1 MPQKTN
7 LNISPFYDDF
17 DKNKNFY
24 RVLFKPGYPV
34 QAREL
39 TTLQSILQNQVE
51 SFGSHIFKEGSMV
64 IPGNVNYDP
73 AYFSVRLNPDHLGI
87 DVVVYAS
94 KLVGKR
100 LRGQSSGITA
110 VVDKY
115 LEKSISEGIT
125 DLTLFVKYL
134 QSDSN
139 NQISQFTSGEIL
151 ITEESFTYGN
161 TTVNAGDTIATLVP
175 NNSTSVG
182 TSVGI
187 GAGVYFIRGTFVD
200 VSKDKIVLDAYK
212 SNSSYRVGLSITE
225 EIVTAKDDI
234 TLYDN
239 AKGFSNYAA
248 PGADRLKISA
258 KLTKKL
264 LTDFNDKTFIE
275 LIRIENGQ
283 IKKIQNKTQYS
294 YIRDYF
300 AERTFDESGDYS
312 VNQFGIEVKESLNDR
327 QSNDGVYLPE
337 QKTQQLATPSENLM
351 EVMISPGKAYVR
363 GYDIEST
370 ETTILDVKKP
380 RDKESVSSALVP
392 FEFGTLMRVNNVS
405 GTPFIGID
413 NNTNIVNLFN
423 QRKNSTSAG
432 TGTLIGKARVYSFNL
447 TDASYSNAS
456 SQWDLYLFDVQ
467 THTVLT
473 VNESLSSVTCPET
486 SYVRGV
492 SSGAFGYAAESPSG
506 TTLTLIQTS
515 GTFITGEQ
523 IVINESTEISRS
535 IVSVRTFGIEDV
547 KSVYQDSTALT
558 SQLKV
563 DFVADTVLQKSLPRN
578 FSLTDKLTITSAGA
592 ATCPGRN
599 FAETGIK
606 VDSII
611 RYQISSLSA
620 ETFNRVSAISSD
632 GLTLTLTAVT
642 SVSGVCDGSL
652 PAATQSVTFSL
663 GNPLVRDTGG
673 LYAKISSD
681 NIASVNLA
689 NSTLLVNSQIKEQ
702 STNASGSATI
712 NVSTTGITSAFFEAF
727 DVERYSVFYSNG
739 TIEDLTSDQ
748 VTLSANGSQIAF
760 SGLLASQSSNV
771 TFNTTVRKNGITQK
785 KKDYVRSEKVNIT
798 KISSGVST
806 TTSGLS
812 TSVYYGTRIQDK
824 EISLN
829 LPDVVK
835 VLAVYESYNSSSP
848 TLDSL
853 QFPSGL
859 SLNTSSILGE
869 KILGKTSGALAQIVT
884 RSSATV
890 VEIVYLNS
898 NRFSIGEIAEFQ
910 ESNIKSTIQV
920 INNGDY
926 QDITNQYTLDKGQKE
941 QYYDYSRLVRK
952 SDSYIPTYQ
961 LLAIFDH
968 YSVPSNDLGDVYTVD
983 SYNEERYK
991 KDIPYLPS
999 GIRSSDTLDFR
1010 PRVARFTSE
1019 TSSPFAFGSRTFGTT
1034 GTNPSLVLT
1043 PLESSLIGYEYYLPR
1058 IDKVVLDKLGNF
1070 SVIQGISAPHP
1081 KVPTN
1086 VEEAMDLATIKL
1098 PAYLYDVKDAKI
1110 TLVDNRRYTMRDIGK
1125 IENRVE
1131 TLETLTSLSLLEL
1144 DTKTFQVRDADGLDR
1159 FKSGFF
1165 VDDFRDNQ
1173 RFDPNVSTV
1182 AIDTNVSEL
1191 ITATDAFSLK
1201 PEISLDPSINTDTAD
1216 FSANL
1221 QLLDSNVQKTGN
1233 LITLK
1238 YAQKGWI
1245 EQPLASKVENV
1256 NPFNMIDFKGSIK
1269 LSPSSDSWVRTITI
1283 DGGSRRYFGGTTGT
1297 YSESSWTEIVKISS
1311 EPEVYIRSRNVK
1323 FESLSLKPLTRY
1335 YPFFDGSTGIDIIP
1349 KLIEITMTSGIFTIG
1364 ETVRGFVGSE
1374 NIFTAKV
1381 AQPNHKTGNLSS
1393 PTTTYSLNPYN
1404 KAVTLPSSYSASST
1418 VLNVDINSLSEEVLG
1433 KFSGLVTIGTV
1444 LVGET
1449 SGAQASVSNIRLIS
1463 DTFGDTQGC
1472 FFFRNPL
1479 TTPPPIVRF
1488 TTGTSTFKLTSS
1500 STNETPLPGS
1510 LLISSAEATYKT
1522 SGILEVFQETRV
1534 TVFYDP
1540 LAQSFTVDETGAFLT
1555 SVDVFFANKDPLE
1568 KITAQIR
1575 TVELGTPT
1583 RDLVDENS
1591 QVTLEPSQINT
1602 SKDASV
1608 ATRITFPAPI
1618 YLSPD
1623 TEYALVL
1630 LAPSSDQY
1638 EVWIAQ
1644 MGDKTINTST
1654 LPDAESVVVGKQYTG
1669 GSLFKSQNG
1678 TIWTANQFQD
1688 MKFKLYK
1695 ANFIT
1700 NKNNPAVAYFYN
1712 PSIVTNDSNIG
1723 NLTKDPIRTLPRKL
1737 KVGITTTT
1745 TMNSILTV
1753 GRKVS
1758 EGTQPGPSGLI
1769 ERVGGRIAVG
1779 GLSTARVGSGYE
1791 NGTYSGVPLYN
1802 ITGSGTGATGIVTVT
1817 SNTVQFVSIA
1827 NSGNGYVA
1835 GDILGITTSSVVKGS
1850 GAQISVSSLNGFD
1863 TLYLTNVKG
1872 EEFTSGQ
1879 DLVVYTSNTAV
1890 SYANTDILSSSQIG
1904 SLNDGRVIEVTQYS
1918 HGMQA
1923 VNNVITISDVEPNT
1937 IPTTLNASIGLSD
1950 ATISV
1955 ANTSIFGTFEGI
1967 STSRGYLKVNN
1978 EIIYYTSITAGA
1990 AGAGT
1995 LGIGTRGVD
2004 GSLKRT
2010 HTIGDKIFSYE
2021 LNGVS
2026 LTRINTQH
2034 NMPSDATL
2042 SSMKDL
2048 DKYYLQIDRSGRS
2061 SGDSQLSFTDEN
2073 YLGGSRVFASKNIQF
2088 NAINPSFTVFTPGE
2102 DTKIS
2107 ASIRTVSGTS
2117 ASGSEISFIDQ
2128 GYESVEINNLNELS
2142 STRIVASRINET
2154 TRLTTLPKNKSF
2166 TIGLSMTS
2174 GDPNLSP
2181 VINVDKT
2188 TVDFIRNR
2196 INRPVGD
2203 YAYDGRSN
2211 LVSGTDPH
2219 AAVYLTGRIDL
2230 KQPAS
2235 SLKVLVGA
2243 YRHSSADFRVL
2254 YQLFRAD
2261 SLEVEQSFELFPGYD
2276 NLKDTN
2282 GDGFG
2287 DTVIDSTRNSGRP
2300 DAVVPASQDDEFR
2313 EYQFSVD
2320 NLNQFTGFR
2329 IKIVMNGTNEAYA
2342 PRLKDLRVI
2351 ALAWY
2356 AKSWGA

>member
-7 LNISPFYDDF
+7 LNISPYYDDF
-17 DKNKNFY
+17 DKDKNFY

-64 IPGNVNYDP
+64 IPGNINYDP
-73 AYFSVRLNPDHLGI
+73 AYYSVRLNADHLGI
-87 DVVVYAS
+87 DLSVYVD

-100 LRGQSSGITA
+100 LTGQTSGIVA
-110 VVDKY
+110 IVDKY
-115 LEKSISEGIT
+115 LEKSVSEGIT

-134 QSDSN
+134 QSGDDN
-139 NQISQFTSGEIL
+139 EIAQFSDGEIL

-161 TTVNAGDTIATLVP
+161 TTVNAGDTVATLV
-175 NNSTSVG
+175 SEDATAVG

-200 VSKDKIVLDAYK
+200 IAQDKLVLDAYTN
-212 SNSSYRVGLSITE
+212 NSSYRVGLNILE
-225 EIVTAKDDI
+225 EIVTAKDDN

-258 KLTKKL
+258 TLTKKL
-264 LTDFNDKTFIE
+264 LNDFNDKTFIE
-275 LIRIENGQ
+275 LIRIENGE
-283 IKKIQNKTQYS
+283 IKKLQNKTQYN

-300 AERTFDESGDYS
+300 AQRTYDESGDYS

-327 QSNDGVYLPE
+327 QSNDGIYFPG
-337 QKTQQLATPSENLM
+337 QTTQQQATPSEDLM
-351 EVMISPGKAYVR
+351 EVVVSPGKAYVR
-363 GYDIEST
+363 GYDIDST
-370 ETTILDVKKP
+370 QTTILDVEKP
-380 RDKESVSSALVP
+380 RDKESVSSALIP

-413 NNTNIVNLFN
+413 NNTNIVDLYS
-423 QRKNSTSAG
+423 QRKNSTTAG
-432 TGTLIGKARVYSFNL
+432 TGTLIGKGRVYSFNL
-447 TDASYSNAS
+447 TDASYSDPS
-456 SQWDLYLFDVQ
+456 TEWDLYLFDVQ
-467 THTVLT
+467 TYTVLT

-486 SYVRGV
+486 SFVRGV
-492 SSGAFGYAAESPSG
+492 SSGATGYAAENPSG
-506 TTLTLIQTS
+506 TTLTLTQTS
-515 GTFITGEQ
+515 GTFIAGEQ
-523 IVINESTEISRS
+523 LVINETTEVSRS
-535 IVSVRTFGIEDV
+535 VVSVTTYGIEDV
-547 KSVYQDSTALT
+547 KSVYQDSTTLT
-558 SQLKV
+558 SELKV
-563 DFVADTVLQKSLPRN
+563 DFVADTVLQKSLPKN
-578 FSLTDKLTITSAGA
+578 FSLTDRLTITSGGT

-599 FAETGIK
+599 FAGTGIK
-606 VDSII
+606 ENSII
-611 RYQISSLSA
+611 RYQISGLST
-620 ETFNRVSAISSD
+620 ETYNRVSSVSSD
-632 GLTLTLTAVT
+632 GLTLTLVALNDVY
-642 SVSGVCDGSL
+642 GVCDGDL
-652 PAATQSVTFSL
+652 PGSTQSVTFSV
-663 GNPLVRDTGG
+663 GNPLVRDNGG

-681 NIASVNLA
+681 NVASVDLA
-689 NSTLLVNSQIKEQ
+689 DSTLLVNSQITEQ
-702 STNASGSATI
+702 STNSVGSVTI
-712 NVSTTGITSAFFEAF
+712 NVNATGITSAFFEAF
-727 DVERYSVFYSNG
+727 DEERYSVFYSDG
-739 TIEDLTSDQ
+739 SIENLTSDQ
-748 VTLSANGSQIAF
+748 FTSSSNGSQITL
-760 SGLLASQSSNV
+760 SGLTPSQSSNI
-771 TFNTTVRKNGITQK
+771 TINTTVRKNGVKEKQ
-785 KKDYVRSEKVNIT
+785 KDYVRSEKVTINKT
-798 KISSGVST
+798 VSGVST
-806 TTSGLS
+806 SLSGLT
-812 TSVYYGTRIQDK
+812 TSVYYGTRVQDK
-824 EISLN
+824 EICLN

-835 VLAVYESYNSSSP
+835 VLAVYESYNSSAP

-853 QFPSGL
+853 EFPSGL
-859 SLNTSSILGE
+859 SLNTASILGE
-869 KILGKTSGALAQIVT
+869 KIIGQDSGALAQIVT

-898 NRFSIGEIAEFQ
+898 NKFTVGEIAEFQ
-910 ESNIKSTIQV
+910 ESNIKSTIQTV
-920 INNGDY
+920 NIGNY
-926 QDITNQYTLDKGQKE
+926 QNVTNQYTLDKGQRE

-961 LLAIFDH
+961 LLAIFD
-968 YSVPSNDLGDVYTVD
+968 YYDVPSNDLGDVYTVN
-983 SYNEERYK
+983 SYDAERFK
-991 KDIPYLPS
+991 SDIPYLPS
-999 GIRSSDTLDFR
+999 GVRSSDTLDFR
-1010 PRVARFTSE
+1010 PRVARFTSI

-1034 GTNPSLVLT
+1034 GTNPPLVVT
-1043 PLESSLIGYEYYLPR
+1043 PLESSLIGYEYYLSR

-1070 SVIQGISAPHP
+1070 SVIKGISALNP

-1086 VEEAMDLATIKL
+1086 VEEAMDLATIEL
-1098 PAYLYDVKDAKI
+1098 PAYLYNTKDAKI

-1125 IENRVE
+1125 IEDRVE

-1144 DTKTFQVRDADGLDR
+1144 DTKTLQVRDADGLDR

-1173 RFDPNVSTV
+1173 RLDSSVSTV
-1182 AIDTNVSEL
+1182 AIDLEDNEL
-1191 ITATDAFSLK
+1191 ITSTDAFSLK
-1201 PEISLDPSINTDTAD
+1201 PEIALDPSINTDTAD

-1238 YAQKGWI
+1238 YTQKGWI
-1245 EQPLASKVENV
+1245 EQPLASRVENV

-1269 LSPSSDSWVRTITI
+1269 LFPSSDSWVRTITI
-1283 DGGSRRYFGGTTGT
+1283 DGGSRRYFGGTTGR

-1323 FESLSLKPLTRY
+1323 FESFSLKPLTRY
-1335 YPFFDGSTGIDIIP
+1335 YPFFDGSSGIDIIP
-1349 KLIEITMTSGIFTIG
+1349 KLIEVTMTSGTFEVG

-1404 KAVTLPSSYSASST
+1404 KSVTLPASYSASSS
-1418 VLNVDINSLSEEVLG
+1418 VLNIDVNSLSEEVLG
-1433 KFSGLVTIGTV
+1433 KYSGYITVGTV

-1463 DTFGDTQGC
+1463 DTFGDTFGC

-1500 STNETPLPGS
+1500 STDATPLPGS
-1510 LLISSAEATYKT
+1510 LLISSAETTYRT
-1522 SGILEVFQETRV
+1522 SGILEVYEETRI

-1555 SVDVFFANKDPLE
+1555 SVDVFFANKDENE
-1568 KITAQIR
+1568 KLTAQIR

-1583 RDLVDENS
+1583 RELVDENA
-1591 QVTLEPSQINT
+1591 QVVLEPSQINV
-1602 SKDASV
+1602 SSDASV
-1608 ATRITFPAPI
+1608 PTRITFPAPI

-1630 LAPSSDQY
+1630 LAPSSNQY
-1638 EVWIAQ
+1638 EVWIAR
-1644 MGDKTINTST
+1644 MGEKTINTST

-1678 TIWTANQFQD
+1678 SIWTANQFED

-1712 PSIVTNDSNIG
+1712 PSLVSNDSNIG
-1723 NLTKDPIRTLPRKL
+1723 TLTENPIRTLPRKL

-1745 TMNSILTV
+1745 TMNSVLVV

-1758 EGTQPGPSGLI
+1758 DTTTGAPTGYI
-1769 ERVGGRIAVG
+1769 ERVGGAVT
-1779 GLSTARVGSGYE
+1779 SFTTSRVGAGYS
-1791 NGTYSGVPLYN
+1791 NGTFTNVPFYS
-1802 ITGSGTGATGIVTVT
+1802 ITGSGSGATGIVTFASGQVT
-1817 SNTVQFVSIA
+1817 GNPAILS
-1827 NSGNGYVA
+1827 SGNGYVV
-1835 GDILGITTSSVVKGS
+1835 GDIVGITTSNVVKGT
-1850 GAQISVSSLNGFD
+1850 GAQISVTTLRGFD
-1863 TLYLTNVKG
+1863 TLYLTNVQG

-1879 DLVVYTSNTAV
+1879 DLVVYNGNTAV
-1890 SYANTDILSSSQIG
+1890 SYGNTDILSSSQIG
-1904 SLNDGRVIEVTQYS
+1904 SLYDGRVIEVTQYS
-1918 HGMQA
+1918 HGMHA
-1923 VNNVITISDVEPNT
+1923 DNNVITISNVEPNT
-1937 IPTTLNASIGLSD
+1937 IPTTLNAAIGLSD
-1950 ATISV
+1950 TTISV

-1967 STSRGYLKVNN
+1967 TTSRGYLKVNN
-1978 EIIYYTSITAGA
+1978 EIIYYNSITAGGS
-1990 AGAGT
+1990 GAGT

-2010 HTIGDKIFSYE
+2010 HNIGDKIYKYE

-2026 LTRINTQH
+2026 LTKINTQH

-2061 SGDSQLSFTDEN
+2061 TGDSQLSFTDEN
-2073 YLGGSRVFASKNIQF
+2073 YLGGSNVFASKNIQY

-2102 DTKIS
+2102 DTTIS
-2107 ASIRTVSGTS
+2107 ASVRTVSGTS
-2117 ASGSEISFIDQ
+2117 ADGAEVSFIDQ

-2142 STRIVASRINET
+2142 STRLVASRINET
-2154 TRLTTLPKNKSF
+2154 TRLTTLPKNKSL

-2181 VINVDKT
+2181 TINVDKT

-2196 INRPVGD
+2196 INRPIGD
-2203 YAYDGRSN
+2203 YAFDGRSN
-2211 LVSGTDPH
+2211 LASGTDPH
-2219 AAVYLTGRIDL
+2219 AAVYLTNRVDL
-2230 KQPAS
+2230 KQPAT
-2235 SLKVLVGA
+2235 SLKVLVGG

-2261 SLEVEQSFELFPGYD
+2261 SSEVEQAFELFPGYD

-2287 DTVIDSTRNSGRP
+2287 DTIIDSTRNSGRP
-2300 DAVVPASQDDEFR
+2300 DAFVPASQDDEFR
-2313 EYQFSVD
+2313 EYQFSID

-2351 ALAWY
+2351 ALA
-2356 AKSWGA
+2356 

>member
-7 LNISPFYDDF
+7 LNINPYYDDF
-17 DKNKNFY
+17 DKDKNFY

-64 IPGNVNYDP
+64 IPGNLNYDP
-73 AYFSVRLNPDHLGI
+73 AYYSVRLNADYLGI
-87 DVVVYAS
+87 DLSVYVD

-100 LRGQSSGITA
+100 LTGQTSGIVA

-134 QSDSN
+134 QSGDN
-139 NQISQFTSGEIL
+139 NEISQFTDGEIL

-161 TTVNAGDTIATLVP
+161 TTVNAGDTVATLV
-175 NNSTSVG
+175 SEDATAVG

-200 VSKDKIVLDAYK
+200 VSQDKIVLDAYT
-212 SNSSYRVGLSITE
+212 NDSSYRVGLNILE
-225 EIVTAKDDI
+225 EIVTAKDDN

-258 KLTKKL
+258 SLSKKS
-264 LTDFNDKTFIE
+264 LTDYNDKTFIE
-275 LIRIENGQ
+275 LIRIENGE
-283 IKKIQNKTQYS
+283 IKKLQNKTQYN

-300 AERTFDESGDYS
+300 AERTYDESGDYS

-327 QSNDGVYLPE
+327 QSNGGIYFPG
-337 QKTQQLATPSENLM
+337 QSTQQQATPSEDLM
-351 EVMISPGKAYVR
+351 GVAISPGKAYVR

-370 ETTILDVKKP
+370 QTTIIDVEKP
-380 RDKESVSSALVP
+380 RDKESISPALVP

-413 NNTNIVNLFN
+413 NNTNIVNLYN
-423 QRKNSTSAG
+423 RRKSSISAG
-432 TGTLIGKARVYSFNL
+432 TGSIIGKARIYSFNL
-447 TDASYSNAS
+447 TDASYTNPSTE
-456 SQWDLYLFDVQ
+456 WDLYLFDVQ
-467 THTVLT
+467 TYTVLT
-473 VNESLSSVTCPET
+473 VNESLSSVTCPAT
-486 SYVRGV
+486 SFVRGV
-492 SSGAFGYAAESPSG
+492 SSGATGYAAENPAG

-515 GTFITGEQ
+515 GTFISGEQ
-523 IVINESTEISRS
+523 LLINETTEVSRS
-535 IVSVRTFGIEDV
+535 VVTATAYGIGDV

-558 SQLKV
+558 SELKV
-563 DFVADTVLQKSLPRN
+563 DFVADTVLQKSLPNN
-578 FSLTDKLTITSAGA
+578 FSLTDRLTITSGGT

-599 FAETGIK
+599 FAATGIK
-606 VDSII
+606 ENSII
-611 RYQISSLSA
+611 RYQISGLST
-620 ETFNRVSAISSD
+620 ETYNRVSAVSAD
-632 GLTLTLTAVT
+632 GLTLTL
-642 SVSGVCDGSL
+642 VSLSDVYGVCDGDL
-652 PAATQSVTFSL
+652 PGSTQSVTFSV
-663 GNPLVRDTGG
+663 GNPLVRDAGG

-681 NIASVNLA
+681 NVASVDLA
-689 NSTLLVNSQIKEQ
+689 DSTLLVNSQITEQ
-702 STNASGSATI
+702 TTNGSGAMTLNVSAT
-712 NVSTTGITSAFFEAF
+712 GISSAFFESF
-727 DVERYSVFYSNG
+727 DAERYSVFYSDG
-739 TIEDLTSDQ
+739 SIENLTSDQ
-748 VTLSANGSQIAF
+748 FTLSSSGSQITL
-760 SGLLASQSSNV
+760 SGLTASQTSNV
-771 TFNTTVRKNGITQK
+771 TVNTTVRKNGIKEKQ
-785 KKDYVRSEKVNIT
+785 KDYTRSEKLIVNKTI
-798 KISSGVST
+798 SGVST
-806 TTSGLS
+806 SLSGLS

-869 KILGKTSGALAQIVT
+869 KIIGRDSGALAQIVT
-884 RSSATV
+884 RSSSTV

-898 NRFSIGEIAEFQ
+898 NTFIVGEIAEFQ
-910 ESNIKSTIQV
+910 ESNIKSTIQT
-920 INNGDY
+920 ITTGNY
-926 QDITNQYTLDKGQKE
+926 QNVTNQYTLDKGQKE
-941 QYYDYSRLVRK
+941 QYYDYSRIVRK
-952 SDSYIPTYQ
+952 SDSYVPTYQ
-961 LLAIFDH
+961 LLVIFD
-968 YSVPSNDLGDVYTVD
+968 YYDVPSNDLGDVYTVN
-983 SYNEERYK
+983 SYDQERFK
-991 KDIPYLPS
+991 EDVPYLVN

-1010 PRVARFTSE
+1010 PRVSRFTSE
-1019 TSSPFAFGSRTFGTT
+1019 TSSPFAFSSRTFGTA
-1034 GTNPSLVLT
+1034 GTNPPLVVT

-1070 SVIQGISAPHP
+1070 SVIKGISALNP

-1086 VEEAMDLATIKL
+1086 VEEAMDLATIEL
-1098 PAYLYDVKDAKI
+1098 PAYLYSTKDVKI
-1110 TLVDNRRYTMRDIGK
+1110 TFIDNRRYTMRDIGK
-1125 IENRVE
+1125 IEDRVE
-1131 TLETLTSLSLLEL
+1131 NLETLTSLSLLEL
-1144 DTKTFQVRDADGLDR
+1144 DTKTLQVRDADGLDR

-1165 VDDFRDNQ
+1165 VDDFKDTLRS
-1173 RFDPNVSTV
+1173 DPTVSTT
-1182 AIDTNVSEL
+1182 AIDTENNDL

-1201 PEISLDPSINTDTAD
+1201 PEIALDPSIDTDTAD

-1238 YAQKGWI
+1238 YNEKGWI
-1245 EQPLASKVENV
+1245 EQPLASRVENV
-1256 NPFNMIDFKGSIK
+1256 NPFNMIDFKGNIK
-1269 LSPSSDSWVRTITI
+1269 LTPSSDSWIRTITV
-1283 DGGSRRYFGGTTGT
+1283 DGGSRTYFGGTTGT
-1297 YSESSWTEIVKISS
+1297 FSTRSWTEIVKISS
-1311 EPEVYIRSRNVK
+1311 QPEVYIRSRNVK
-1323 FESLSLKPLTRY
+1323 FDSVSLKPLTRY
-1335 YPFFDGSTGIDIIP
+1335 YPFFDGSTGIDIVP
-1349 KLIEITMTSGIFTIG
+1349 KLIEVAMTSGTFNVG
-1364 ETVRGFVGSE
+1364 ETVKGYIGSK

-1381 AQPNHKTGNLSS
+1381 AQPNHKSGNLNS

-1404 KAVTLPSSYSASST
+1404 KSVTLPASYSASST
-1418 VLNVDINSLSEEVLG
+1418 VLNIDVNSLSEEVLG
-1433 KFSGLVTIGTV
+1433 KYSGYITVGTV
-1444 LVGET
+1444 LIGET

-1463 DTFGDTQGC
+1463 DTFGDTLGC
-1472 FFFRNPL
+1472 LFFRNPL
-1479 TTPPPIVRF
+1479 TNPPPIVRF

-1510 LLISSAEATYKT
+1510 LLISSAETTYKT
-1522 SGILEVFQETRV
+1522 SGILEVFEESRI

-1555 SVDVFFANKDPLE
+1555 SVDVFFANKDESE
-1568 KITAQIR
+1568 KLTAQIR

-1591 QVTLEPSQINT
+1591 QVVLEPSQIKT

-1608 ATRITFPAPI
+1608 PTRITFPAPI

-1638 EVWIAQ
+1638 EVWIAR
-1644 MGDKTINTST
+1644 MGEKTINTST

-1678 TIWTANQFQD
+1678 TIWTANQFED

-1695 ANFIT
+1695 AKFIT
-1700 NKNNPAVAYFYN
+1700 NLSNPSVAYFYN
-1712 PSIVTNDSNIG
+1712 PNLVNNDSNIG
-1723 NLTKDPIRTLPRKL
+1723 TLTENPIRTLPRKL
-1737 KVGITTTT
+1737 KVGITTSTG
-1745 TMNSILTV
+1745 MNSILVV

-1758 EGTQPGPSGLI
+1758 DTTTGSPTGYI
-1769 ERVGGRIAVG
+1769 EQVGGK
-1779 GLSTARVGSGYE
+1779 LSTVTTGNIGEGYSD
-1791 NGTYSGVPLYN
+1791 GTYTNVPLYK
-1802 ITGSGTGATGIVTVT
+1802 ITGSGTGAKATV
-1817 SNTVQFVSIA
+1817 VVSGGVISGNPTITTA
-1827 NSGNGYVA
+1827 GNGYVI
-1835 GDILGITTSSVVKGS
+1835 GDVLGVTTSNVIKGTN
-1850 GAQISVSSLNGFD
+1850 AQISVTTLDGFD
-1863 TLYLTNVKG
+1863 TLYLTNVQG

-1879 DLVVYTSNTAV
+1879 DLVVYNGSTAV

-1904 SLNDGRVIEVTQYS
+1904 SLYDGRVIEVTHYS
-1918 HGMQA
+1918 HGMHSD
-1923 VNNVITISDVEPNT
+1923 NNIVTISDIEPNT
-1937 IPTTLNASIGLSD
+1937 IPTTLDAAIGLSD
-1950 ATISV
+1950 TIISV

-1978 EIIYYTSITAGA
+1978 EIIYYNSITAGGS
-1990 AGAGT
+1990 GAGT

-2004 GSLKRT
+2004 GSFKRT
-2010 HTIGDKIFSYE
+2010 HNIGDKIYKYE

-2026 LTRINTQH
+2026 LTKINTQH

-2042 SSMKDL
+2042 SSLKDL

-2061 SGDSQLSFTDEN
+2061 TGDSQLSFTDEN
-2073 YLGGSRVFASKNIQF
+2073 YLGGTDVFASQNIQF

-2102 DTKIS
+2102 NTNIS
-2107 ASIRTVSGTS
+2107 ASMRTVSGTS
-2117 ASGSEISFIDQ
+2117 ADGTEVSFIDQ
-2128 GYESVEINNLNELS
+2128 GYESVEINNLNELTS
-2142 STRIVASRINET
+2142 SRIVASRVNET
-2154 TRLTTLPKNKSF
+2154 TRLSTLPKNKSF

-2181 VINVDKT
+2181 VINVDKSSLN
-2188 TVDFIRNR
+2188 FIRNR
-2196 INRPVGD
+2196 INQPIGD
-2203 YAYDGRSN
+2203 YSFDGRTN

-2219 AAVYLTGRIDL
+2219 AAVYLTNRVDL
-2230 KQPAS
+2230 KQPAT

-2254 YQLFRAD
+2254 YQLFKVD
-2261 SLEVEQSFELFPGYD
+2261 SSQIEQSFELFPGYD

-2287 DTVIDSTRNSGRP
+2287 DTIINSTRNSGRS
-2300 DAVVPASQDDEFR
+2300 DAFVTASQDNEFR

-2320 NLNQFTGFR
+2320 DLSQFTGFR
-2329 IKIVMNGTNEAYA
+2329 IKIVMSGTNEAYA

-2351 ALAWY
+2351 ALA
-2356 AKSWGA
+2356 

>member
-7 LNISPFYDDF
+7 LNINPYYDDF
-17 DKNKNFY
+17 DKDKNFY

-64 IPGNVNYDP
+64 IPGNLNYDP
-73 AYFSVRLNPDHLGI
+73 AYYSVRLNADYLGI
-87 DVVVYAS
+87 DLSVYVD

-100 LRGQSSGITA
+100 LTGQTSGIVA

-134 QSDSN
+134 QSGDN
-139 NQISQFTSGEIL
+139 NEISQFTDGEIL

-161 TTVNAGDTIATLVP
+161 TTVNAGDTVATLV
-175 NNSTSVG
+175 SEDATAVG

-200 VSKDKIVLDAYK
+200 VSQDKIVLDAYT
-212 SNSSYRVGLSITE
+212 NDSSYRVGLNILE
-225 EIVTAKDDI
+225 EIVTAKDDN

-258 KLTKKL
+258 SLSKKS

-275 LIRIENGQ
+275 LIRIENGE
-283 IKKIQNKTQYS
+283 IKKLQNKTQYN

-300 AERTFDESGDYS
+300 AERTYDESGDYS

-327 QSNDGVYLPE
+327 QSNDGIYFPG
-337 QKTQQLATPSENLM
+337 QSTQQQATPSEDLM
-351 EVMISPGKAYVR
+351 GVAISPGKAYVR

-370 ETTILDVKKP
+370 QTTIIDVEKP
-380 RDKESVSSALVP
+380 RDKESVSPALVP

-413 NNTNIVNLFN
+413 NNTNIVNLYN
-423 QRKNSTSAG
+423 RRKSSISAG
-432 TGTLIGKARVYSFNL
+432 TGSIIGKARIYSFNL
-447 TDASYSNAS
+447 TDASYTNPSTE
-456 SQWDLYLFDVQ
+456 WDLYLFDVQ
-467 THTVLT
+467 TYTVLT
-473 VNESLSSVTCPET
+473 VNESLSSVTCPAT
-486 SYVRGV
+486 SFVRGV
-492 SSGAFGYAAESPSG
+492 SSGATGYAAENPAG

-515 GTFITGEQ
+515 GTFISGEQ
-523 IVINESTEISRS
+523 LLINETTEVSRS
-535 IVSVRTFGIEDV
+535 VVTATAYGIGDV

-558 SQLKV
+558 SELKV
-563 DFVADTVLQKSLPRN
+563 DFVADTVLQKSLPNN
-578 FSLTDKLTITSAGA
+578 FSLTDRLTITSGGT

-599 FAETGIK
+599 FAATGIK
-606 VDSII
+606 ENSII
-611 RYQISSLSA
+611 RYQISGLST
-620 ETFNRVSAISSD
+620 ETYNRVSAVSND
-632 GLTLTLTAVT
+632 GLTLTLVGIS
-642 SVSGVCDGSL
+642 SVYGVCNGGL
-652 PAATQSVTFSL
+652 PTSTQSVTFSV
-663 GNPLVRDTGG
+663 GNPLVRDAGG

-681 NIASVNLA
+681 NVASVDLA
-689 NSTLLVNSQIKEQ
+689 DSTLLVNSQITEQ
-702 STNASGSATI
+702 TTNGSGAMTLNVSAT
-712 NVSTTGITSAFFEAF
+712 GISSAFFESF
-727 DVERYSVFYSNG
+727 DAERYSVFYSDG
-739 TIEDLTSDQ
+739 SIENLTSDQ
-748 VTLSANGSQIAF
+748 FTLSSSGSQITL
-760 SGLLASQSSNV
+760 SGLTASQTSNV
-771 TFNTTVRKNGITQK
+771 TVNTTVRKNGIKEKQ
-785 KKDYVRSEKVNIT
+785 KDYTRSEKLIVNKTI
-798 KISSGVST
+798 SGVST
-806 TTSGLS
+806 SLSGLS

-869 KILGKTSGALAQIVT
+869 KIIGRDSGALAQIVT
-884 RSSATV
+884 RSSSTV

-898 NRFSIGEIAEFQ
+898 NTFIVGEIAEFQ
-910 ESNIKSTIQV
+910 ESNIKSTIQT
-920 INNGDY
+920 ITSGNY
-926 QDITNQYTLDKGQKE
+926 QNVTNQYTLDKGQKE
-941 QYYDYSRLVRK
+941 QYYDYSRIVRK
-952 SDSYIPTYQ
+952 SDSYVPTYQ
-961 LLAIFDH
+961 LLVIFD
-968 YSVPSNDLGDVYTVD
+968 YYDVPSNDLGDVYTVN
-983 SYNEERYK
+983 SYDQERFK
-991 KDIPYLPS
+991 EDVPYLVN

-1019 TSSPFAFGSRTFGTT
+1019 TSSPFAFSSRTFGTA
-1034 GTNPSLVLT
+1034 GTNPPLVVT

-1070 SVIQGISAPHP
+1070 SVIKGISALNP

-1098 PAYLYDVKDAKI
+1098 PAYLYSTKDVKI
-1110 TLVDNRRYTMRDIGK
+1110 TFIDNRRYTMRDIGK
-1125 IENRVE
+1125 IEDRVE
-1131 TLETLTSLSLLEL
+1131 NLETLTSLSLLEL
-1144 DTKTFQVRDADGLDR
+1144 DTKTLQVRDADGLDR

-1165 VDDFRDNQ
+1165 VDDFKDTLRS
-1173 RFDPNVSTV
+1173 DPTVSTT
-1182 AIDTNVSEL
+1182 AIDTENNDL

-1201 PEISLDPSINTDTAD
+1201 PEIALDPSIDTDTAD

-1238 YAQKGWI
+1238 YNEKGWI
-1245 EQPLASKVENV
+1245 EQPLASRVENV
-1256 NPFNMIDFKGSIK
+1256 NPFNMIDFKGNIK
-1269 LSPSSDSWVRTITI
+1269 LTPSSDSWIRTITV
-1283 DGGSRRYFGGTTGT
+1283 DGGSRTYFGGTTGT
-1297 YSESSWTEIVKISS
+1297 FSTRSWTEIVKISS
-1311 EPEVYIRSRNVK
+1311 QPEVYIRSRNVK
-1323 FESLSLKPLTRY
+1323 FDSVSLKPLTRY
-1335 YPFFDGSTGIDIIP
+1335 YPFFDGSTGIDIVP
-1349 KLIEITMTSGIFTIG
+1349 KLIEVTMTSGTFNVG
-1364 ETVRGFVGSE
+1364 ETVKGYIGSK

-1381 AQPNHKTGNLSS
+1381 AQPNHKSGNLNS

-1404 KAVTLPSSYSASST
+1404 KSVTLPASYSASST
-1418 VLNVDINSLSEEVLG
+1418 VLNIDVNSLSEEVLG
-1433 KFSGLVTIGTV
+1433 KYSGYITVGTV
-1444 LVGET
+1444 LIGET

-1463 DTFGDTQGC
+1463 DTFGDTLGC
-1472 FFFRNPL
+1472 LFFRNPL
-1479 TTPPPIVRF
+1479 TNPPPIVRF

-1510 LLISSAEATYKT
+1510 LLISSAETTYKT
-1522 SGILEVFQETRV
+1522 SGILEVFEESRI

-1555 SVDVFFANKDPLE
+1555 SVDVFFANKDESE
-1568 KITAQIR
+1568 KLTAQIR

-1591 QVTLEPSQINT
+1591 QVVLEPSQIKT

-1608 ATRITFPAPI
+1608 PTRITFPAPI

-1638 EVWIAQ
+1638 EVWIAR
-1644 MGDKTINTST
+1644 MGEKTINTST

-1678 TIWTANQFQD
+1678 TIWTANQFED

-1695 ANFIT
+1695 AKFIT
-1700 NKNNPAVAYFYN
+1700 NLSNPSVAYFYN
-1712 PSIVTNDSNIG
+1712 PNLVNNDSNIG
-1723 NLTKDPIRTLPRKL
+1723 TLTENPIRTLPRKL
-1737 KVGITTTT
+1737 KVGITTSTG
-1745 TMNSILTV
+1745 MNSILVV

-1758 EGTQPGPSGLI
+1758 DTTTGSPTGYI
-1769 ERVGGRIAVG
+1769 EQVGGK
-1779 GLSTARVGSGYE
+1779 LSTVTTGNIGEGYSD
-1791 NGTYSGVPLYN
+1791 GTYTNVPLYK
-1802 ITGSGTGATGIVTVT
+1802 ITGSGTGAKATV
-1817 SNTVQFVSIA
+1817 VVSGGVISGNPTITTA
-1827 NSGNGYVA
+1827 GNGYVI
-1835 GDILGITTSSVVKGS
+1835 GDVLGVTTSNVIKGTN
-1850 GAQISVSSLNGFD
+1850 AQISVTTLDGFD
-1863 TLYLTNVKG
+1863 TLYLTNVQG

-1879 DLVVYTSNTAV
+1879 DLVVYNGSTAV

-1904 SLNDGRVIEVTQYS
+1904 SLYDGRVIEVTHYS
-1918 HGMQA
+1918 HGMHSD
-1923 VNNVITISDVEPNT
+1923 NNIVTISDIEPNT
-1937 IPTTLNASIGLSD
+1937 IPTTLDAAIGLSD
-1950 ATISV
+1950 TIISV

-1978 EIIYYTSITAGA
+1978 EIIYYNSITAGGS
-1990 AGAGT
+1990 GAGT

-2004 GSLKRT
+2004 GSFKRT
-2010 HTIGDKIFSYE
+2010 HNIGDKIYKYE

-2026 LTRINTQH
+2026 LTKINTQH

-2042 SSMKDL
+2042 SSLKDL

-2061 SGDSQLSFTDEN
+2061 TGDSQLSFTDEN
-2073 YLGGSRVFASKNIQF
+2073 YLGGTDVFASQNIQF

-2102 DTKIS
+2102 NTNIS
-2107 ASIRTVSGTS
+2107 ASMRTVSGTS
-2117 ASGSEISFIDQ
+2117 ADGTEVSFIDQ
-2128 GYESVEINNLNELS
+2128 GYESVEINNLNELTS
-2142 STRIVASRINET
+2142 SRIVASRVNET
-2154 TRLTTLPKNKSF
+2154 TRLSTLPKNKSF

-2181 VINVDKT
+2181 VINVDKSSLN
-2188 TVDFIRNR
+2188 FIRNR
-2196 INRPVGD
+2196 INQPIGD
-2203 YAYDGRSN
+2203 YSFDGRTN

-2219 AAVYLTGRIDL
+2219 AAVYLTNRVDL
-2230 KQPAS
+2230 KQPAT

-2254 YQLFRAD
+2254 YQLFKVD
-2261 SLEVEQSFELFPGYD
+2261 SSQIEQSFELFPGYD

-2287 DTVIDSTRNSGRP
+2287 DTIINSTRNSGRS
-2300 DAVVPASQDDEFR
+2300 DAFVTASQDNEFR

-2320 NLNQFTGFR
+2320 DLSQFTGFR
-2329 IKIVMNGTNEAYA
+2329 IKIVMSGTNEAYA

-2351 ALAWY
+2351 ALA
-2356 AKSWGA
+2356 

>member
-7 LNISPFYDDF
+7 LNINPYYDDF
-17 DKNKNFY
+17 DKDKNFY

-64 IPGNVNYDP
+64 IPGNLNYDP
-73 AYFSVRLNPDHLGI
+73 AYYSVRLNADYLGI
-87 DVVVYAS
+87 DLSVYVD

-100 LRGQSSGITA
+100 LTGQTSGIVA

-134 QSDSN
+134 QSGDN
-139 NQISQFTSGEIL
+139 NEISQFTDGEIL

-161 TTVNAGDTIATLVP
+161 TTVNAGDTVATLV
-175 NNSTSVG
+175 SEDATAVG

-200 VSKDKIVLDAYK
+200 VSQDKIVLDAYT
-212 SNSSYRVGLSITE
+212 NDSSYRVGLNILE
-225 EIVTAKDDI
+225 EIVTAKDDN

-258 KLTKKL
+258 SLSKKS

-275 LIRIENGQ
+275 LIRIENGE
-283 IKKIQNKTQYS
+283 IKKLQNKTQYN

-300 AERTFDESGDYS
+300 AERTYDESGDYS

-327 QSNDGVYLPE
+327 QSNDGIYFPE
-337 QKTQQLATPSENLM
+337 QSTQQQATPSEDLM
-351 EVMISPGKAYVR
+351 GVAISPGKAYVR

-370 ETTILDVKKP
+370 QTTIIDVEKP
-380 RDKESVSSALVP
+380 RDKESVSPALVP

-413 NNTNIVNLFN
+413 NNTNIVNLYN
-423 QRKNSTSAG
+423 RRKSSISAG
-432 TGTLIGKARVYSFNL
+432 TGSIIGKARIYSFNL
-447 TDASYSNAS
+447 TDASYTNPSTE
-456 SQWDLYLFDVQ
+456 WDLYLFDVQ
-467 THTVLT
+467 TYTVLT
-473 VNESLSSVTCPET
+473 VNESLSSVTCPAT
-486 SYVRGV
+486 SFVRGV
-492 SSGAFGYAAESPSG
+492 SSGATGYAAENPAG

-515 GTFITGEQ
+515 GTFISGEQ
-523 IVINESTEISRS
+523 LLINETTEVSRS
-535 IVSVRTFGIEDV
+535 VVTATAYGIGDV

-558 SQLKV
+558 SELKV
-563 DFVADTVLQKSLPRN
+563 DFVADTVLQKSLPNN
-578 FSLTDKLTITSAGA
+578 FSLTDRLTITSGGT

-599 FAETGIK
+599 FAATGIK
-606 VDSII
+606 ENSII
-611 RYQISSLSA
+611 RYQISGLST
-620 ETFNRVSAISSD
+620 ETYNRVSAVSND
-632 GLTLTLTAVT
+632 GLTLTLVGIS
-642 SVSGVCDGSL
+642 SVYGVCNGGL
-652 PAATQSVTFSL
+652 PTSTQSVTFSV
-663 GNPLVRDTGG
+663 GNPLVRDAGG

-681 NIASVNLA
+681 NVASVDLA
-689 NSTLLVNSQIKEQ
+689 DSTLLVNSQITEQ
-702 STNASGSATI
+702 TTNGSGAMTLNVSAT
-712 NVSTTGITSAFFEAF
+712 GISSAFFESF
-727 DVERYSVFYSNG
+727 DAERYSVFYSDG
-739 TIEDLTSDQ
+739 SIENLTSDQ
-748 VTLSANGSQIAF
+748 FTLSSSGSQITL
-760 SGLLASQSSNV
+760 SGLTASQTSNV
-771 TFNTTVRKNGITQK
+771 TVNTTVRKNGIKEKQ
-785 KKDYVRSEKVNIT
+785 KDYTRSEKLIVNKTI
-798 KISSGVST
+798 SGVST
-806 TTSGLS
+806 SLSGLS

-869 KILGKTSGALAQIVT
+869 KIIGRDSGALAQIVT
-884 RSSATV
+884 RSSSTV

-898 NRFSIGEIAEFQ
+898 NTFIVGEIAEFQ
-910 ESNIKSTIQV
+910 ESNIKSTIQT
-920 INNGDY
+920 ITTGNY
-926 QDITNQYTLDKGQKE
+926 QNVTNQYTLDKGQKE
-941 QYYDYSRLVRK
+941 QYYDYSRIVRK
-952 SDSYIPTYQ
+952 SDSYVPTYQ
-961 LLAIFDH
+961 LLVIFD
-968 YSVPSNDLGDVYTVD
+968 YYDVPSNDLGDVYTVN
-983 SYNEERYK
+983 SYDQERFK
-991 KDIPYLPS
+991 EDVPYLVN

-1019 TSSPFAFGSRTFGTT
+1019 TSSPFAFSSRTFGTA
-1034 GTNPSLVLT
+1034 GTNPPLVVT

-1070 SVIQGISAPHP
+1070 SVIKGISALNP

-1098 PAYLYDVKDAKI
+1098 PAYLYSTKDVKI
-1110 TLVDNRRYTMRDIGK
+1110 TFIDNRRYTMRDIGK
-1125 IENRVE
+1125 IEDRVE
-1131 TLETLTSLSLLEL
+1131 NLETLTSLSLLEL
-1144 DTKTFQVRDADGLDR
+1144 DTKTLQVRDADGLDR

-1165 VDDFRDNQ
+1165 VDDFKDTLRS
-1173 RFDPNVSTV
+1173 DPTVSTT
-1182 AIDTNVSEL
+1182 AIDTENNDL

-1201 PEISLDPSINTDTAD
+1201 PEIALDPSIDTDTAD

-1238 YAQKGWI
+1238 YNEKGWI
-1245 EQPLASKVENV
+1245 EQPLASRVENV
-1256 NPFNMIDFKGSIK
+1256 NPFNMIDFKGNIK
-1269 LSPSSDSWVRTITI
+1269 LTPSSDSWIRTITV
-1283 DGGSRRYFGGTTGT
+1283 DGGSRTYFGGTTGT
-1297 YSESSWTEIVKISS
+1297 FSTRSWTEIVKISS
-1311 EPEVYIRSRNVK
+1311 QPEVYIRSRNVK
-1323 FESLSLKPLTRY
+1323 FDSVSLKPLTRY
-1335 YPFFDGSTGIDIIP
+1335 YPFFDGSTGIDIVP
-1349 KLIEITMTSGIFTIG
+1349 KLIEVTMTSGTFNVG
-1364 ETVRGFVGSE
+1364 ETVKGYIGSK

-1381 AQPNHKTGNLSS
+1381 AQPNHKSGNLNS

-1404 KAVTLPSSYSASST
+1404 KSVTLPASYSASST
-1418 VLNVDINSLSEEVLG
+1418 VLNIDVNSLSEEVLG
-1433 KFSGLVTIGTV
+1433 KYSGYITVGTV
-1444 LVGET
+1444 LIGET

-1463 DTFGDTQGC
+1463 DTFGDTLGC
-1472 FFFRNPL
+1472 LFFRNPL
-1479 TTPPPIVRF
+1479 TNPPPIVRF

-1510 LLISSAEATYKT
+1510 LLISSAETTYKT
-1522 SGILEVFQETRV
+1522 SGILEVFEESRI

-1555 SVDVFFANKDPLE
+1555 SVDVFFANKDESE
-1568 KITAQIR
+1568 KLTAQIR

-1591 QVTLEPSQINT
+1591 QVVLEPSQIKT

-1608 ATRITFPAPI
+1608 PTRITFPAPI

-1638 EVWIAQ
+1638 EVWIAR
-1644 MGDKTINTST
+1644 MGEKTINTST

-1678 TIWTANQFQD
+1678 TIWTANQFED

-1695 ANFIT
+1695 AKFIT
-1700 NKNNPAVAYFYN
+1700 NLSNPSVAYFYN
-1712 PSIVTNDSNIG
+1712 PNLVNNDSNIG
-1723 NLTKDPIRTLPRKL
+1723 TLTENPIRTLPRKL
-1737 KVGITTTT
+1737 KVGITTSTG
-1745 TMNSILTV
+1745 MNSILVV

-1758 EGTQPGPSGLI
+1758 DTTTGSPTGYI
-1769 ERVGGRIAVG
+1769 EQVGGK
-1779 GLSTARVGSGYE
+1779 LSTVTTGNIGEGYSD
-1791 NGTYSGVPLYN
+1791 GTYTNVPLYK
-1802 ITGSGTGATGIVTVT
+1802 ITGSGTGAKATV
-1817 SNTVQFVSIA
+1817 VVSGGVISGNPTITTA
-1827 NSGNGYVA
+1827 GNGYVI
-1835 GDILGITTSSVVKGS
+1835 GDVLGVTTSNVIKGTN
-1850 GAQISVSSLNGFD
+1850 AQISVTTLDGFD
-1863 TLYLTNVKG
+1863 TLYLTNVQG

-1879 DLVVYTSNTAV
+1879 DLVVYNGSTAV

-1904 SLNDGRVIEVTQYS
+1904 SLYDGRVIEVTHYS
-1918 HGMQA
+1918 HGMHSD
-1923 VNNVITISDVEPNT
+1923 NNIVTISDIEPNT
-1937 IPTTLNASIGLSD
+1937 IPTTLDAAIGLSD
-1950 ATISV
+1950 TIISV

-1978 EIIYYTSITAGA
+1978 EIIYYNSITAGGS
-1990 AGAGT
+1990 GAGT

-2004 GSLKRT
+2004 GSFKRT
-2010 HTIGDKIFSYE
+2010 HNIGDKIYKYE

-2026 LTRINTQH
+2026 LTKINTQH

-2042 SSMKDL
+2042 SSLKDL

-2061 SGDSQLSFTDEN
+2061 TGDSQLSFTDEN
-2073 YLGGSRVFASKNIQF
+2073 YLGGTDVFASQNIQF

-2102 DTKIS
+2102 NTNIS
-2107 ASIRTVSGTS
+2107 ASMRTVSGTS
-2117 ASGSEISFIDQ
+2117 ADGTEVSFIDQ
-2128 GYESVEINNLNELS
+2128 GYESVEINNLNELTS
-2142 STRIVASRINET
+2142 SRIVASRVNET
-2154 TRLTTLPKNKSF
+2154 TRLSTLPKNKSF

-2181 VINVDKT
+2181 VINVDKSSLN
-2188 TVDFIRNR
+2188 FIRNR
-2196 INRPVGD
+2196 INQPIGD
-2203 YAYDGRSN
+2203 YSFDGRTN

-2219 AAVYLTGRIDL
+2219 AAVYLTNRVDL
-2230 KQPAS
+2230 KQPAT

-2254 YQLFRAD
+2254 YQLFKVD
-2261 SLEVEQSFELFPGYD
+2261 SSQIEQSFELFPGYD

-2287 DTVIDSTRNSGRP
+2287 DTIINSTRNSGRS
-2300 DAVVPASQDDEFR
+2300 DAFVTASQDNEFR

-2320 NLNQFTGFR
+2320 DLSQFTGFR
-2329 IKIVMNGTNEAYA
+2329 IKIVMSGTNEAYA

-2351 ALAWY
+2351 ALA
-2356 AKSWGA
+2356 

>member
-1 MPQKTN
+1 
-7 LNISPFYDDF
+7 
-17 DKNKNFY
+17 
-24 RVLFKPGYPV
+24 
-34 QAREL
+34 
-39 TTLQSILQNQVE
+39 
-51 SFGSHIFKEGSMV
+51 MV
-64 IPGNVNYDP
+64 IPGNLNYDP
-73 AYFSVRLNPDHLGI
+73 AYYSVRLNADYLGI
-87 DVVVYAS
+87 DLSVYVD

-100 LRGQSSGITA
+100 LTGQTSGIVA

-134 QSDSN
+134 QSGDN
-139 NQISQFTSGEIL
+139 NEISQFTDGEIL

-161 TTVNAGDTIATLVP
+161 TTVNAGDTVATLV
-175 NNSTSVG
+175 SEDATAVG

-200 VSKDKIVLDAYK
+200 VSQDKIVLDAYT
-212 SNSSYRVGLSITE
+212 NDSSYRVGLNILE
-225 EIVTAKDDI
+225 EIVTAKDDN

-258 KLTKKL
+258 SLSKKS

-275 LIRIENGQ
+275 LIRIENGE
-283 IKKIQNKTQYS
+283 IKKLQNKTQYN

-300 AERTFDESGDYS
+300 AERTYDESGDYS

-327 QSNDGVYLPE
+327 QSNDGIYFPG
-337 QKTQQLATPSENLM
+337 QSTQQQATPSEDLM
-351 EVMISPGKAYVR
+351 GVAISPGKAYVR

-370 ETTILDVKKP
+370 QTTIIDVEKP
-380 RDKESVSSALVP
+380 RDKESVSPALVP

-413 NNTNIVNLFN
+413 NNTNIVNLYN
-423 QRKNSTSAG
+423 RRKSSISAG
-432 TGTLIGKARVYSFNL
+432 TGSIIGKARIYSFNL
-447 TDASYSNAS
+447 TDASYTNPSTE
-456 SQWDLYLFDVQ
+456 WDLYLFDVQ
-467 THTVLT
+467 TYTVLT
-473 VNESLSSVTCPET
+473 VNESLSSVTCPAT
-486 SYVRGV
+486 SFVRGV
-492 SSGAFGYAAESPSG
+492 SSGATGYAAENPAG

-515 GTFITGEQ
+515 GTFISGEQ
-523 IVINESTEISRS
+523 LLINETTEVSRS
-535 IVSVRTFGIEDV
+535 VVTATAYGIGDV

-558 SQLKV
+558 SELKV
-563 DFVADTVLQKSLPRN
+563 DFVADTVLQKSLPNN
-578 FSLTDKLTITSAGA
+578 FSLTDRLTITSGGT

-599 FAETGIK
+599 FAATGIK
-606 VDSII
+606 ENSII
-611 RYQISSLSA
+611 RYQISGLST
-620 ETFNRVSAISSD
+620 ETYNRVSAVSND
-632 GLTLTLTAVT
+632 GLTLTLVGIS
-642 SVSGVCDGSL
+642 SVYGVCNGGL
-652 PAATQSVTFSL
+652 PTSTQSVTFSV
-663 GNPLVRDTGG
+663 GNPLVRDAGG

-681 NIASVNLA
+681 NVASVDLA
-689 NSTLLVNSQIKEQ
+689 DSTLLVNSQITEQ
-702 STNASGSATI
+702 TTNGSGAMTLNVSAT
-712 NVSTTGITSAFFEAF
+712 GISSAFFESF
-727 DVERYSVFYSNG
+727 DAERYSVFYSDG
-739 TIEDLTSDQ
+739 SIENLTSDQ
-748 VTLSANGSQIAF
+748 FTLSSSESQITL
-760 SGLLASQSSNV
+760 SGLTASQTSNV
-771 TFNTTVRKNGITQK
+771 TVNTTVRKNGIKEKQ
-785 KKDYVRSEKVNIT
+785 KDYTRSEKLIVNKTI
-798 KISSGVST
+798 SGVST
-806 TTSGLS
+806 SLSGLS

-869 KILGKTSGALAQIVT
+869 KIIGRDSGALAQIVT
-884 RSSATV
+884 RSSSTV

-898 NRFSIGEIAEFQ
+898 NTFIVGEIAEFQ
-910 ESNIKSTIQV
+910 ESNIKSTIQT
-920 INNGDY
+920 ITSGNY
-926 QDITNQYTLDKGQKE
+926 QNVTNQYTLDKGQKE
-941 QYYDYSRLVRK
+941 QYYDYSRIVRK
-952 SDSYIPTYQ
+952 SDSYVPTYQ
-961 LLAIFDH
+961 LLVIFD
-968 YSVPSNDLGDVYTVD
+968 YYDVPSNDLGDVYTVN
-983 SYNEERYK
+983 SYDQERFK
-991 KDIPYLPS
+991 EDVPYLVN

-1019 TSSPFAFGSRTFGTT
+1019 TSSPFAFSSRTFGTA
-1034 GTNPSLVLT
+1034 GTNPPLVVT

-1070 SVIQGISAPHP
+1070 SVIKGISALNP

-1098 PAYLYDVKDAKI
+1098 PAYLYSTKDVKI
-1110 TLVDNRRYTMRDIGK
+1110 TFIDNRRYTMRDIGK
-1125 IENRVE
+1125 IEDRVE
-1131 TLETLTSLSLLEL
+1131 NLETLTSLSLLEL
-1144 DTKTFQVRDADGLDR
+1144 DTKTLQVRDADGLDR

-1165 VDDFRDNQ
+1165 VDDFKDTLRS
-1173 RFDPNVSTV
+1173 DPTVSTT
-1182 AIDTNVSEL
+1182 AIDTENNDL

-1201 PEISLDPSINTDTAD
+1201 PEIALDPSIDTDTAD

-1238 YAQKGWI
+1238 YNEKGWI
-1245 EQPLASKVENV
+1245 EQPLASRVENV
-1256 NPFNMIDFKGSIK
+1256 NPFNMIDFKGNIK
-1269 LSPSSDSWVRTITI
+1269 LTPSSDSWIRTITV
-1283 DGGSRRYFGGTTGT
+1283 DGGSRTYFGGTTGT
-1297 YSESSWTEIVKISS
+1297 FSTRSWTEIVKISS
-1311 EPEVYIRSRNVK
+1311 QPEVYIRSRNVK
-1323 FESLSLKPLTRY
+1323 FDSVSLKPLTRY
-1335 YPFFDGSTGIDIIP
+1335 YPFFDGSTGIDIVP
-1349 KLIEITMTSGIFTIG
+1349 KLIEVTMTSGTFNVG
-1364 ETVRGFVGSE
+1364 ETVKGYIGSK

-1381 AQPNHKTGNLSS
+1381 AQPNHKSGNLNS

-1404 KAVTLPSSYSASST
+1404 KSVTLPASYSASST
-1418 VLNVDINSLSEEVLG
+1418 VLNIDVNSLSEEVLG
-1433 KFSGLVTIGTV
+1433 KYSGYITVGTV
-1444 LVGET
+1444 LIGET

-1463 DTFGDTQGC
+1463 DTFGDTLGC
-1472 FFFRNPL
+1472 LFFRNPL
-1479 TTPPPIVRF
+1479 TNPPPIVRF

-1510 LLISSAEATYKT
+1510 LLISSAETTYKT
-1522 SGILEVFQETRV
+1522 SGILEVFEESRI

-1555 SVDVFFANKDPLE
+1555 SVDVFFANKDESE
-1568 KITAQIR
+1568 KLTAQIR

-1591 QVTLEPSQINT
+1591 QVVLEPSQIKT

-1608 ATRITFPAPI
+1608 PTRITFPAPI

-1638 EVWIAQ
+1638 EVWIAR
-1644 MGDKTINTST
+1644 MGEKTINTST

-1678 TIWTANQFQD
+1678 TIWTANQFED

-1695 ANFIT
+1695 AKFIT
-1700 NKNNPAVAYFYN
+1700 NLSNPSVAYFYN
-1712 PSIVTNDSNIG
+1712 PNLVNNDSNIG
-1723 NLTKDPIRTLPRKL
+1723 TLTENPIRTLPRKL
-1737 KVGITTTT
+1737 KVGITTSTG
-1745 TMNSILTV
+1745 MNSILVV

-1758 EGTQPGPSGLI
+1758 DTTTGSPTGYI
-1769 ERVGGRIAVG
+1769 EQVGGK
-1779 GLSTARVGSGYE
+1779 LSTVTTGNIGEGYSD
-1791 NGTYSGVPLYN
+1791 GTYTNVPLYK
-1802 ITGSGTGATGIVTVT
+1802 ITGSGTGAKATV
-1817 SNTVQFVSIA
+1817 VVSGGVISGNPTITTA
-1827 NSGNGYVA
+1827 GNGYVI
-1835 GDILGITTSSVVKGS
+1835 GDVLGVTTSNVIKGTN
-1850 GAQISVSSLNGFD
+1850 AQISVTTLDGFD
-1863 TLYLTNVKG
+1863 TLYLTNVQG

-1879 DLVVYTSNTAV
+1879 DLVVYNGSTAV

-1904 SLNDGRVIEVTQYS
+1904 SLYDGRVIEVTHYS
-1918 HGMQA
+1918 HGMHSD
-1923 VNNVITISDVEPNT
+1923 NNIVTISDIEPNT
-1937 IPTTLNASIGLSD
+1937 IPTTLDAAIGLSD
-1950 ATISV
+1950 TIISV

-1978 EIIYYTSITAGA
+1978 EIIYYNSITAGGS
-1990 AGAGT
+1990 GAGT

-2004 GSLKRT
+2004 GSFKRT
-2010 HTIGDKIFSYE
+2010 HNIGDKIYKYE

-2026 LTRINTQH
+2026 LTKINTQH

-2042 SSMKDL
+2042 SSLKDL

-2061 SGDSQLSFTDEN
+2061 TGDSQLSFTDEN
-2073 YLGGSRVFASKNIQF
+2073 YLGGTDVFASQNIQF

-2102 DTKIS
+2102 NTNIS
-2107 ASIRTVSGTS
+2107 ASMRTVSGTS
-2117 ASGSEISFIDQ
+2117 ADGTEVSFIDQ
-2128 GYESVEINNLNELS
+2128 GYESVEINNLNELTS
-2142 STRIVASRINET
+2142 SRIVASRVNET
-2154 TRLTTLPKNKSF
+2154 TRLSTLPKNKSF

-2181 VINVDKT
+2181 VINVDKSSLN
-2188 TVDFIRNR
+2188 FIRNR
-2196 INRPVGD
+2196 INQPIGD
-2203 YAYDGRSN
+2203 YSFDGRSN

-2219 AAVYLTGRIDL
+2219 AAVYLTNRVDL
-2230 KQPAS
+2230 KQPAT

-2254 YQLFRAD
+2254 YQLFKVD
-2261 SLEVEQSFELFPGYD
+2261 SSQIEQSFELFPGYD

-2287 DTVIDSTRNSGRP
+2287 DTIINSTRNSGRS
-2300 DAVVPASQDDEFR
+2300 DAFVTASQDNEFR

-2320 NLNQFTGFR
+2320 DLSQFTGFR
-2329 IKIVMNGTNEAYA
+2329 IKIVMSGTNEAYA

-2351 ALAWY
+2351 ALA
-2356 AKSWGA
+2356 

>member
-7 LNISPFYDDF
+7 LNISPYYDDF
-17 DKNKNFY
+17 DKDKNFY

-64 IPGNVNYDP
+64 IPGNINYDP
-73 AYFSVRLNPDHLGI
+73 AYYSVRLNADHLGI
-87 DVVVYAS
+87 DLSVYVD

-100 LRGQSSGITA
+100 LIGQTSGIVA
-110 VVDKY
+110 IVDKY
-115 LEKSISEGIT
+115 LEKSVSEGIT

-134 QSDSN
+134 QSGDDN
-139 NQISQFTSGEIL
+139 EIAQFSDGEVL

-161 TTVNAGDTIATLVP
+161 TTVNVGDTVATLVSE
-175 NNSTSVG
+175 NATAVG

-200 VSKDKIVLDAYK
+200 IAQDKLVLDAYTN
-212 SNSSYRVGLSITE
+212 NSSYRVGLNILE
-225 EIVTAKDDI
+225 EIVTAKDDN

-258 KLTKKL
+258 TLTKKL
-264 LTDFNDKTFIE
+264 LNDFNDKTFIE
-275 LIRIENGQ
+275 LIRIENGE
-283 IKKIQNKTQYS
+283 IKKLQNKTQYN

-300 AERTFDESGDYS
+300 AQRTYDESGDYS

-327 QSNDGVYLPE
+327 QSNDGIYFPG
-337 QKTQQLATPSENLM
+337 QTTQQQATPSEDLM
-351 EVMISPGKAYVR
+351 EVVVSPGKAYVR
-363 GYDIEST
+363 GYDIDST
-370 ETTILDVKKP
+370 QTTILDVEKP
-380 RDKESVSSALVP
+380 RDKESVSSALIP

-413 NNTNIVNLFN
+413 NNTNIVDLYS
-423 QRKNSTSAG
+423 QRKNSTTAG
-432 TGTLIGKARVYSFNL
+432 TGTLIGKGRVYSFNL
-447 TDASYSNAS
+447 TDASYSDPS
-456 SQWDLYLFDVQ
+456 TEWDLYLFDVQ
-467 THTVLT
+467 TYTVLT

-486 SYVRGV
+486 SFVRGV
-492 SSGAFGYAAESPSG
+492 SSGATGYAAVSPSG
-506 TTLTLIQTS
+506 TTLTLTQTS
-515 GTFITGEQ
+515 GTFIAGEQ
-523 IVINESTEISRS
+523 LVINETTEVSRS
-535 IVSVRTFGIEDV
+535 VVSVTTYGIEDV

-558 SQLKV
+558 SELKV
-563 DFVADTVLQKSLPRN
+563 DFVADTVLQKSLPKN
-578 FSLTDKLTITSAGA
+578 FSLTDRLTITSGGT

-599 FAETGIK
+599 FAGTGIK
-606 VDSII
+606 ENSII
-611 RYQISSLSA
+611 RYQISGLST
-620 ETFNRVSAISSD
+620 ETYNRVSSVSSD
-632 GLTLTLTAVT
+632 GLTLTL
-642 SVSGVCDGSL
+642 VSINDVYGVCDGDL
-652 PAATQSVTFSL
+652 PGSTQSVTFSV
-663 GNPLVRDTGG
+663 GNPLVRDNGG
-673 LYAKISSD
+673 LYAKIIS
-681 NIASVNLA
+681 NNVASVDLA
-689 NSTLLVNSQIKEQ
+689 DSTLLVNSQLTEQ
-702 STNASGSATI
+702 TTNSSGSVTI
-712 NVSTTGITSAFFEAF
+712 NVNSTGITSAFFEAF
-727 DVERYSVFYSNG
+727 DEERYSVFYSNG
-739 TIEDLTSDQ
+739 SIENLTSDQ
-748 VTLSANGSQIAF
+748 FTSSSNGSQITL
-760 SGLLASQSSNV
+760 SGLTPNQSNNV
-771 TFNTTVRKNGITQK
+771 TINTTVRKNGVKEKQ
-785 KKDYVRSEKVNIT
+785 KDYVRSEKVTINKT
-798 KISSGVST
+798 ASGVST
-806 TTSGLS
+806 SLSGLS
-812 TSVYYGTRIQDK
+812 TSVYYGTRIEDK
-824 EISLN
+824 EICLN

-835 VLAVYESYNSSSP
+835 VLAVYESYNSSAP

-853 QFPSGL
+853 EFPSGL
-859 SLNTSSILGE
+859 SLNTASILGE
-869 KILGKTSGALAQIVT
+869 KIIGQDSGALAQIVT

-898 NRFSIGEIAEFQ
+898 NKFTVGEIAEFQ
-910 ESNIKSTIQV
+910 ESNIKSTIQT
-920 INNGDY
+920 INIGNY
-926 QDITNQYTLDKGQKE
+926 QNVTNQYTLDKGQRE

-952 SDSYIPTYQ
+952 SDSYVPTYQ
-961 LLAIFDH
+961 LLVIFD
-968 YSVPSNDLGDVYTVD
+968 YYDVPSNDLGDVYTVN
-983 SYNEERYK
+983 SYDGERFK
-991 KDIPYLPS
+991 SDIPYLPS
-999 GIRSSDTLDFR
+999 GVRSSDTLDFR
-1010 PRVARFTSE
+1010 PRVARFNST

-1034 GTNPSLVLT
+1034 GTNPPLVVT

-1070 SVIQGISAPHP
+1070 SIIKGISALNP

-1086 VEEAMDLATIKL
+1086 VEEAMDLATIEL
-1098 PAYLYDVKDAKI
+1098 PAYLYNTKDAKI

-1125 IENRVE
+1125 IEDRVE

-1144 DTKTFQVRDADGLDR
+1144 DTKTLQIRDADGLDR

-1165 VDDFRDNQ
+1165 VDDFKDDQ
-1173 RFDPNVSTV
+1173 RLDPSASTA
-1182 AIDTNVSEL
+1182 AIDLENNEL
-1191 ITATDAFSLK
+1191 ITSTDAFSLK
-1201 PEISLDPSINTDTAD
+1201 PEIALDPSINTDTTD

-1238 YAQKGWI
+1238 YTQKGWI
-1245 EQPLASKVENV
+1245 EQPLASRVENV

-1283 DGGSRRYFGGTTGT
+1283 DGGERRYFGGTTGT

-1311 EPEVYIRSRNVK
+1311 EPEIYIRSRNVK
-1323 FESLSLKPLTRY
+1323 FESVSLKPLTRY
-1335 YPFFDGSTGIDIIP
+1335 YPFFDGSSGIDIIP
-1349 KLIEITMTSGIFTIG
+1349 KLVEITMTSGIFQVG
-1364 ETVRGFVGSE
+1364 ETVRGYNGPL
-1374 NIFTAKV
+1374 NIFTSRV
-1381 AQPNHKTGNLSS
+1381 CQPNHKTGDFNS
-1393 PTTTYSLNPYN
+1393 PTTTYSLNPYD
-1404 KAVTLPSSYSASST
+1404 KTVTLPSTYSASST
-1418 VLNVDINSLSEEVLG
+1418 VLNIDINSLSEEVLG
-1433 KFSGLVTIGTV
+1433 KYSGYITTGLVLI
-1444 LVGET
+1444 GET

-1463 DTFGDTQGC
+1463 DTFGDTFGC
-1472 FFFRNPL
+1472 FFFRDPL

-1500 STNETPLPGS
+1500 STDETPLPGS
-1510 LLISSAEATYKT
+1510 LLISSAETTYKT
-1522 SGILEVFQETRV
+1522 SGILEVYEETKV

-1555 SVDVFFANKDPLE
+1555 SVDVFFANKDENE
-1568 KITAQIR
+1568 KLTAQIR

-1583 RDLVDENS
+1583 RELVDENS
-1591 QVTLEPSQINT
+1591 QVILEPSQINV

-1630 LAPSSDQY
+1630 LAPSSNLY
-1638 EVWIAQ
+1638 EVWIAR
-1644 MGDKTINTST
+1644 MGEKTINTST
-1654 LPDAESVVVGKQYTG
+1654 LPDAESVVIGKQYTG

-1678 TIWTANQFQD
+1678 SIWTANQFED

-1712 PSIVTNDSNIG
+1712 PSLVSNDSNIG
-1723 NLTKDPIRTLPRKL
+1723 TLTENPIRTLPRKL

-1745 TMNSILTV
+1745 TMNSVLVI

-1758 EGTQPGPSGLI
+1758 DTTTGAPTGYI
-1769 ERVGGRIAVG
+1769 ERVGGAVT
-1779 GLSTARVGSGYE
+1779 SFTTSRVGVGYS
-1791 NGTYSGVPLYN
+1791 NGTFTNVPFYS
-1802 ITGSGTGATGIVTVT
+1802 ITGSGSGATGIVTFASGQVT
-1817 SNTVQFVSIA
+1817 GNPAIIS
-1827 NSGNGYVA
+1827 SGNGYVV
-1835 GDILGITTSSVVKGS
+1835 GDTLGITTSNVVKGT
-1850 GAQISVSSLNGFD
+1850 GAQISVTSLNGFD
-1863 TLYLTNVKG
+1863 TLYLTNVQG

-1879 DLVVYTSNTAV
+1879 DLVVYNGNTPV
-1890 SYANTDILSSSQIG
+1890 SYGNTDILSSSQIG
-1904 SLNDGRVIEVTQYS
+1904 SLYDGRVIEVTQYS
-1918 HGMQA
+1918 HGMHA
-1923 VNNVITISDVEPNT
+1923 DNNIVTISDIDPNT
-1937 IPTTLNASIGLSD
+1937 IPTTLNAAIGLSD
-1950 ATISV
+1950 TTISV

-1967 STSRGYLKVNN
+1967 TTSRGYLKVNN
-1978 EIIYYTSITAGA
+1978 EIIYYNSITAGGS
-1990 AGAGT
+1990 GAGT

-2010 HTIGDKIFSYE
+2010 HNIGDKIYKYE

-2048 DKYYLQIDRSGRS
+2048 DKYYLQVDRSGRS
-2061 SGDSQLSFTDEN
+2061 TGDSQLSFTDEN
-2073 YLGGSRVFASKNIQF
+2073 YLGGSNVFVSKNIQY

-2102 DTKIS
+2102 DTTIS

-2117 ASGSEISFIDQ
+2117 ADGTEVSFIDQ

-2142 STRIVASRINET
+2142 STRLVASRINET

-2181 VINVDKT
+2181 IINVNKT
-2188 TVDFIRNR
+2188 TIDFIRSR

-2203 YAYDGRSN
+2203 YTFDGRSN

-2219 AAVYLTGRIDL
+2219 AAVYLTNRVDL
-2230 KQPAS
+2230 KQPAT

-2261 SLEVEQSFELFPGYD
+2261 SSEIEQAFELFPGYD

-2287 DTVIDSTRNSGRP
+2287 DTIIDSTHNSGRP
-2300 DAVVPASQDDEFR
+2300 DAFVPASQDDEFR
-2313 EYQFSVD
+2313 EYQFSID

-2329 IKIVMNGTNEAYA
+2329 IKIVMNGTNEAYT

-2351 ALAWY
+2351 ALA
-2356 AKSWGA
+2356 

>member
-7 LNISPFYDDF
+7 LNISPYYDDF
-17 DKNKNFY
+17 DKDKNFY

-64 IPGNVNYDP
+64 IPGNINYDP
-73 AYFSVRLNPDHLGI
+73 SYYSVRLNADHLGI
-87 DVVVYAS
+87 DLSVYID

-100 LRGQSSGITA
+100 LTGQTSGIVA
-110 VVDKY
+110 IVDKY
-115 LEKSISEGIT
+115 LEKSVSKGIT
-125 DLTLFVKYL
+125 DLTVFVKYL
-134 QSDSN
+134 QSGDDN
-139 NQISQFTSGEIL
+139 EIAQFSDGEVL
-151 ITEESFTYGN
+151 ITGESFTYGN
-161 TTVNAGDTIATLVP
+161 TTVNAGDTVATLV
-175 NNSTSVG
+175 SEDATAVG

-200 VSKDKIVLDAYK
+200 VAQDKIVLDAYI
-212 SNSSYRVGLSITE
+212 SNSSYRVGLNILE
-225 EIVTAKDDI
+225 EIVTAKDDN

-258 KLTKKL
+258 TLTKKL
-264 LTDFNDKTFIE
+264 LNDFNDKTFIE
-275 LIRIENGQ
+275 LIRIENGE
-283 IKKIQNKTQYS
+283 IKKLQNKTQYN

-300 AERTFDESGDYS
+300 AQRTYDESGNYS

-327 QSNDGVYLPE
+327 QSNDGIYFPG
-337 QKTQQLATPSENLM
+337 QTTQQQVTPSEDLM
-351 EVMISPGKAYVR
+351 EVVVSPGKAYVR
-363 GYDIEST
+363 GYDIDST
-370 ETTILDVKKP
+370 QTTILDVEKP
-380 RDKESVSSALVP
+380 RDKESVSSALIP
-392 FEFGTLMRVNNVS
+392 FEFGTLMRVSNVS

-413 NNTNIVNLFN
+413 NNTNIVDLYS
-423 QRKNSTSAG
+423 QRKSSTTAG
-432 TGTLIGKARVYSFNL
+432 TGTLIGEGRIYSFNL
-447 TDASYSNAS
+447 TDASYADS
-456 SQWDLYLFDVQ
+456 STEWDLYLFDVQ
-467 THTVLT
+467 TYTVLT

-486 SYVRGV
+486 SFVRGV
-492 SSGAFGYAAESPSG
+492 SSGATGYAAENPAG
-506 TTLTLIQTS
+506 TTLTLTQTS
-515 GTFITGEQ
+515 GTFIAGEQ
-523 IVINESTEISRS
+523 LIINETTEVSRS
-535 IVSVRTFGIEDV
+535 VVSVTTYGIEDV

-558 SQLKV
+558 AELKV
-563 DFVADTVLQKSLPRN
+563 DFVADTVLQKSLPNN
-578 FSLTDKLTITSAGA
+578 FSLTDKLTITTGGT

-599 FAETGIK
+599 FAGTGIK
-606 VDSII
+606 ENSII
-611 RYQISSLSA
+611 RYQISGLTT
-620 ETFNRVSAISSD
+620 ETYNRVSAVSND
-632 GLTLTLTAVT
+632 GLTLTLVALNDVY
-642 SVSGVCDGSL
+642 GVCDGDL
-652 PAATQSVTFSL
+652 PGSTQSVTFSV
-663 GNPLVRDTGG
+663 GNPLVRDNGG

-681 NIASVNLA
+681 NVASVDLA
-689 NSTLLVNSQIKEQ
+689 DSTLLVNSQITEQ
-702 STNASGSATI
+702 STNSVGSLTI
-712 NVSTTGITSAFFEAF
+712 NVNATGITSAFFEAF
-727 DVERYSVFYSNG
+727 DEERYSVFYSNG
-739 TIEDLTSDQ
+739 SIENLTSDQ
-748 VTLSANGSQIAF
+748 FTSSSNGSQITL
-760 SGLLASQSSNV
+760 SGLTPSQSSNV
-771 TFNTTVRKNGITQK
+771 TINTTVRKNGVKEKQ
-785 KKDYVRSEKVNIT
+785 KDYVRSEKVTINKT
-798 KISSGVST
+798 VSGVST
-806 TTSGLS
+806 SLSGLT
-812 TSVYYGTRIQDK
+812 TSVYYGTRVQDK
-824 EISLN
+824 EICLN

-835 VLAVYESYNSSSP
+835 VLAVYESYNSSAP

-853 QFPSGL
+853 EFPSGL
-859 SLNTSSILGE
+859 SLNTTSILGE
-869 KILGKTSGALAQIVT
+869 KIIGQDSGALAQIVT

-898 NRFSIGEIAEFQ
+898 NKFTVGEIVEFQ
-910 ESNIKSTIQV
+910 ESNIKSTIQTV
-920 INNGDY
+920 NIGNY
-926 QDITNQYTLDKGQKE
+926 QNVTNQYNLDKGQRE
-941 QYYDYSRLVRK
+941 QYYDYSKLVRK

-961 LLAIFDH
+961 LLAIFD
-968 YSVPSNDLGDVYTVD
+968 YYDVPSNDLGDVYTVN
-983 SYNEERYK
+983 SYDAERFK
-991 KDIPYLPS
+991 SDIPYLPS
-999 GIRSSDTLDFR
+999 GVRSSDTLDFR
-1010 PRVARFTSE
+1010 PRVARFTSI

-1034 GTNPSLVLT
+1034 GTNPPLVVT

-1070 SVIQGISAPHP
+1070 SVIKGISATNP

-1086 VEEAMDLATIKL
+1086 VEEAMDLATIEL
-1098 PAYLYDVKDAKI
+1098 PAYLYNTKDAKI

-1125 IENRVE
+1125 IEDRVE

-1144 DTKTFQVRDADGLDR
+1144 DTKTLQVRDADGLDR

-1165 VDDFRDNQ
+1165 VDDFKDNQ
-1173 RFDPNVSTV
+1173 RLDSSVSTV
-1182 AIDTNVSEL
+1182 AIDLENNEL
-1191 ITATDAFSLK
+1191 ITSTDAFSLK
-1201 PEISLDPSINTDTAD
+1201 PEIALDPSINTDTAD

-1238 YAQKGWI
+1238 YTQKGWI
-1245 EQPLASKVENV
+1245 EQPLASRVENV

-1269 LSPSSDSWVRTITI
+1269 LFPSSDSWVRTITI

-1323 FESLSLKPLTRY
+1323 FESFSLKPLTRY
-1335 YPFFDGSTGIDIIP
+1335 YPFFDGSSGINIIP
-1349 KLIEITMTSGIFTIG
+1349 KLIEISMTSGTFEVG
-1364 ETVRGFVGSE
+1364 ETVKGFVGSE
-1374 NIFTAKV
+1374 NIFTTKV

-1393 PTTTYSLNPYN
+1393 PTTTFSLNPYD
-1404 KAVTLPSSYSASST
+1404 KSVTLPASYSASSS
-1418 VLNVDINSLSEEVLG
+1418 VLNIDVNSLSEEVLG
-1433 KFSGLVTIGTV
+1433 KYSGYITIGTI

-1463 DTFGDTQGC
+1463 DTFGDTFGC

-1500 STNETPLPGS
+1500 STDETPLPGS
-1510 LLISSAEATYKT
+1510 LLISSAETTYRT
-1522 SGILEVFQETRV
+1522 SGILEVYEETRI

-1555 SVDVFFANKDPLE
+1555 SVDVFFANKDENE
-1568 KITAQIR
+1568 KLTAQIR

-1583 RDLVDENS
+1583 RELVDENS
-1591 QVTLEPSQINT
+1591 QVILEPSQINV

-1630 LAPSSDQY
+1630 LAPSSNQY
-1638 EVWIAQ
+1638 EVWIAR
-1644 MGDKTINTST
+1644 MGEKTINTST
-1654 LPDAESVVVGKQYTG
+1654 LPDAESVVIGKQYTG

-1678 TIWTANQFQD
+1678 SIWTANQFED

-1712 PSIVTNDSNIG
+1712 PSLVSNDSNIG
-1723 NLTKDPIRTLPRKL
+1723 TLTENPIRTLPRKL

-1745 TMNSILTV
+1745 TMNSVLVI

-1758 EGTQPGPSGLI
+1758 DTTTGAPTGYI
-1769 ERVGGRIAVG
+1769 ERVGGAVT
-1779 GLSTARVGSGYE
+1779 SFTTSRVGVGYS
-1791 NGTYSGVPLYN
+1791 NGTFTNVPFYP
-1802 ITGSGTGATGIVTVT
+1802 ITGSGSGAIGIVTFASGQVT
-1817 SNTVQFVSIA
+1817 GNPAILS
-1827 NSGNGYVA
+1827 SGNGYVV
-1835 GDILGITTSSVVKGS
+1835 GDIVGITTNNVVKGT
-1850 GAQISVSSLNGFD
+1850 GAQISVTTLQGFD
-1863 TLYLTNVKG
+1863 TLYLTNVQG

-1879 DLVVYTSNTAV
+1879 DLVVYNGNTAV
-1890 SYANTDILSSSQIG
+1890 SYGNTDILSSSQIG
-1904 SLNDGRVIEVTQYS
+1904 SLYDGRVIEVTQYS
-1918 HGMQA
+1918 HGMHA
-1923 VNNVITISDVEPNT
+1923 DNNVITISDVEPNT
-1937 IPTTLNASIGLSD
+1937 IPTTLNAAIGLSD
-1950 ATISV
+1950 TTISV

-1967 STSRGYLKVNN
+1967 TTSRGYLKVNN
-1978 EIIYYTSITAGA
+1978 EIIYYNSITAGGS
-1990 AGAGT
+1990 GAGT

-2004 GSLKRT
+2004 ASLKRT
-2010 HTIGDKIFSYE
+2010 HNIGDKIYTYQ

-2026 LTRINTQH
+2026 LTKINTQH
-2034 NMPSDATL
+2034 NMPSNATL

-2061 SGDSQLSFTDEN
+2061 TGDSQLSFTDEN
-2073 YLGGSRVFASKNIQF
+2073 YLGGSNVFASKNIQY

-2102 DTKIS
+2102 DTTIS
-2107 ASIRTVSGTS
+2107 ASVRTVSGTS
-2117 ASGSEISFIDQ
+2117 ADGTEVSFIDK

-2181 VINVDKT
+2181 IINVDKT
-2188 TVDFIRNR
+2188 TVDFIRSR
-2196 INRPVGD
+2196 INRPIED
-2203 YAYDGRSN
+2203 YAFDGRSN

-2219 AAVYLTGRIDL
+2219 AAVYLTNRVDL
-2230 KQPAS
+2230 KQPAT
-2235 SLKVLVGA
+2235 SLKVLVGG

-2261 SLEVEQSFELFPGYD
+2261 SSEVEQAFELFSGYD

-2287 DTVIDSTRNSGRP
+2287 DTIIDSTRNSGRP
-2300 DAVVPASQDDEFR
+2300 DAFVPASQDDEFR
-2313 EYQFSVD
+2313 EYQFSID

-2351 ALAWY
+2351 ALA
-2356 AKSWGA
+2356 

>member
-7 LNISPFYDDF
+7 LNINPYYDDF
-17 DKNKNFY
+17 DKDKNFY

-64 IPGNVNYDP
+64 IPGNLNYDP
-73 AYFSVRLNPDHLGI
+73 AYYSVRLNADYLGI
-87 DVVVYAS
+87 DLSVYVD

-100 LRGQSSGITA
+100 LTGQTSGIVA

-134 QSDSN
+134 QSGDN
-139 NQISQFTSGEIL
+139 NEISQFTDGEIL

-161 TTVNAGDTIATLVP
+161 TTVNAGDTVATLV
-175 NNSTSVG
+175 SEDATAVG

-200 VSKDKIVLDAYK
+200 VSQDKIVLDAYA
-212 SNSSYRVGLSITE
+212 NDSSYRVGLNILE
-225 EIVTAKDDI
+225 EIVTAKDDN

-258 KLTKKL
+258 SLSKKS

-275 LIRIENGQ
+275 LIRIENGE
-283 IKKIQNKTQYS
+283 IKKLQNKTQYN

-300 AERTFDESGDYS
+300 AERTYDESGDYS

-327 QSNDGVYLPE
+327 QSNDGIYFPG
-337 QKTQQLATPSENLM
+337 QSTQQQATPSEDLM
-351 EVMISPGKAYVR
+351 GVAISPGKAYVR

-370 ETTILDVKKP
+370 QTTIIDVEKP
-380 RDKESVSSALVP
+380 RDKESVSPALVP

-413 NNTNIVNLFN
+413 NNTNIVNLYN
-423 QRKNSTSAG
+423 QRKSSISAG
-432 TGTLIGKARVYSFNL
+432 TGSIIGKARIYSFNL
-447 TDASYSNAS
+447 TDASYTNPSTE
-456 SQWDLYLFDVQ
+456 WDLYLFDVQ
-467 THTVLT
+467 TYTVLT
-473 VNESLSSVTCPET
+473 VNESLSSVTCPAT
-486 SYVRGV
+486 SFVRGV
-492 SSGAFGYAAESPSG
+492 SSGATGYAAENPAG

-515 GTFITGEQ
+515 GTFISGEQ
-523 IVINESTEISRS
+523 LLINETTEVSRS
-535 IVSVRTFGIEDV
+535 VVTATAYGIGDV

-558 SQLKV
+558 SELKV
-563 DFVADTVLQKSLPRN
+563 DFVADTVLQKSLPNN
-578 FSLTDKLTITSAGA
+578 FSLTDRLTITSGGT

-599 FAETGIK
+599 FAATGIK
-606 VDSII
+606 ENSII
-611 RYQISSLSA
+611 RYQISGLST
-620 ETFNRVSAISSD
+620 ETYNRVSAVSND
-632 GLTLTLTAVT
+632 GLTLTLVGIS
-642 SVSGVCDGSL
+642 SVYGVCNGGL
-652 PAATQSVTFSL
+652 PTSTQSVTFSV
-663 GNPLVRDTGG
+663 GNPLVRDAGG

-681 NIASVNLA
+681 NVASVDLA
-689 NSTLLVNSQIKEQ
+689 DSTLLVNSQITEQ
-702 STNASGSATI
+702 TTNGSGAMTLNVSAT
-712 NVSTTGITSAFFEAF
+712 GISSAFFESF
-727 DVERYSVFYSNG
+727 DAERYSVFYSDG
-739 TIEDLTSDQ
+739 SIENLTSDQ
-748 VTLSANGSQIAF
+748 FTLSSSESQITL
-760 SGLLASQSSNV
+760 SGLTASQTSNV
-771 TFNTTVRKNGITQK
+771 TVNTTVRKNGIKEKQ
-785 KKDYVRSEKVNIT
+785 KDYTRSEKLIVNKTI
-798 KISSGVST
+798 SGVST
-806 TTSGLS
+806 SLSGLS

-869 KILGKTSGALAQIVT
+869 KIIGRDSGALAQIVT
-884 RSSATV
+884 RSSSTV

-898 NRFSIGEIAEFQ
+898 NTFIVGEIAEFQ
-910 ESNIKSTIQV
+910 ESNIKSTIQT
-920 INNGDY
+920 ITSGNY
-926 QDITNQYTLDKGQKE
+926 QNVTNQYTLDKGQKE
-941 QYYDYSRLVRK
+941 QYYDYSRIVRK
-952 SDSYIPTYQ
+952 SDSYVPTYQ
-961 LLAIFDH
+961 LLVIFD
-968 YSVPSNDLGDVYTVD
+968 YYDVPSNDLGDVYTVN
-983 SYNEERYK
+983 SYDQERFK
-991 KDIPYLPS
+991 EDVPYLVN

-1019 TSSPFAFGSRTFGTT
+1019 TSSPFAFSSRTFGTA
-1034 GTNPSLVLT
+1034 GTNPPLVVT

-1070 SVIQGISAPHP
+1070 SVIKGISALNP

-1098 PAYLYDVKDAKI
+1098 PAYLYSTKDVKI
-1110 TLVDNRRYTMRDIGK
+1110 TFIDNRRYTMRDIGK
-1125 IENRVE
+1125 IEDRVE
-1131 TLETLTSLSLLEL
+1131 NLETLTSLSLLEL
-1144 DTKTFQVRDADGLDR
+1144 DTKTLQVRDADGLDR

-1165 VDDFRDNQ
+1165 VDDFKDTLRS
-1173 RFDPNVSTV
+1173 DPTVSTT
-1182 AIDTNVSEL
+1182 AIDTENNDL

-1201 PEISLDPSINTDTAD
+1201 PEIALDPSIDTDTAD

-1238 YAQKGWI
+1238 YNEKGWI
-1245 EQPLASKVENV
+1245 EQPLASRVENV
-1256 NPFNMIDFKGSIK
+1256 NPFNMIDFKGNIK
-1269 LSPSSDSWVRTITI
+1269 LTPSSDSWIRTITV
-1283 DGGSRRYFGGTTGT
+1283 DGGSRTYFGGTTGT
-1297 YSESSWTEIVKISS
+1297 FSTRSWTEIVKISS
-1311 EPEVYIRSRNVK
+1311 QPEVYIRSRNVK
-1323 FESLSLKPLTRY
+1323 FDSVSLKPLTRY
-1335 YPFFDGSTGIDIIP
+1335 YPFFDGSTGIDIVP
-1349 KLIEITMTSGIFTIG
+1349 KLIEVTMTSGTFNVG
-1364 ETVRGFVGSE
+1364 ETVKGYIGSK

-1381 AQPNHKTGNLSS
+1381 AQPNHKSGNLNS

-1404 KAVTLPSSYSASST
+1404 KSVTLPASYSASST
-1418 VLNVDINSLSEEVLG
+1418 VLNIDVNSLSEEVLG
-1433 KFSGLVTIGTV
+1433 KYSGYITVGTV
-1444 LVGET
+1444 LIGET

-1463 DTFGDTQGC
+1463 DTFGDTLGC
-1472 FFFRNPL
+1472 LFFRNPL
-1479 TTPPPIVRF
+1479 TNPPPIVRF

-1510 LLISSAEATYKT
+1510 LLISSAETTYKT
-1522 SGILEVFQETRV
+1522 SGILEVFEESRI

-1555 SVDVFFANKDPLE
+1555 SVDVFFANKDESE
-1568 KITAQIR
+1568 KLTAQIR

-1591 QVTLEPSQINT
+1591 QVVLEPSQIKT

-1608 ATRITFPAPI
+1608 PTRITFPAPI

-1638 EVWIAQ
+1638 EVWIAR
-1644 MGDKTINTST
+1644 MGEKTINTST

-1678 TIWTANQFQD
+1678 TIWTANQFED

-1695 ANFIT
+1695 AKFIT
-1700 NKNNPAVAYFYN
+1700 NLSNPSVAYFYN
-1712 PSIVTNDSNIG
+1712 PNLVNNDSNIG
-1723 NLTKDPIRTLPRKL
+1723 TLTENPIRTLPRKL
-1737 KVGITTTT
+1737 KVGITTSTG
-1745 TMNSILTV
+1745 MNSILVV

-1758 EGTQPGPSGLI
+1758 DTTTGSPTGYI
-1769 ERVGGRIAVG
+1769 EQVGGK
-1779 GLSTARVGSGYE
+1779 LSTVTTGNIGEGYSD
-1791 NGTYSGVPLYN
+1791 GTYTNVPLYK
-1802 ITGSGTGATGIVTVT
+1802 ITGSGTGAKATV
-1817 SNTVQFVSIA
+1817 VVSGGVISGNPTITTA
-1827 NSGNGYVA
+1827 GNGYVI
-1835 GDILGITTSSVVKGS
+1835 GDVLGVTTSNVIKGTN
-1850 GAQISVSSLNGFD
+1850 AQISVTTLDGFD
-1863 TLYLTNVKG
+1863 TLYLTNVQG

-1879 DLVVYTSNTAV
+1879 DLVVYNGSTAV

-1904 SLNDGRVIEVTQYS
+1904 SLYDGRVIEVTHYS
-1918 HGMQA
+1918 HGMHSD
-1923 VNNVITISDVEPNT
+1923 NNIVTISDIEPNT
-1937 IPTTLNASIGLSD
+1937 IPTTLDAAIGLSD
-1950 ATISV
+1950 TIISV

-1978 EIIYYTSITAGA
+1978 EIIYYNSITAGGS
-1990 AGAGT
+1990 GAGT

-2004 GSLKRT
+2004 GSFKRT
-2010 HTIGDKIFSYE
+2010 HNIGDKIYKYE

-2026 LTRINTQH
+2026 LTKINTQH

-2042 SSMKDL
+2042 SSLKDL

-2061 SGDSQLSFTDEN
+2061 TGDSQLSFTDEN
-2073 YLGGSRVFASKNIQF
+2073 YLGGTDVFASQNIQF

-2102 DTKIS
+2102 NTNIS
-2107 ASIRTVSGTS
+2107 ASMRTVSGTS
-2117 ASGSEISFIDQ
+2117 ADGTEVSFIDQ
-2128 GYESVEINNLNELS
+2128 GYESVEINNLNELTS
-2142 STRIVASRINET
+2142 SRIVASRVNET
-2154 TRLTTLPKNKSF
+2154 TRLSTLPKNKSF

-2181 VINVDKT
+2181 VINVDKSSLN
-2188 TVDFIRNR
+2188 FIRNR
-2196 INRPVGD
+2196 INQPIGD
-2203 YAYDGRSN
+2203 YSFDGRSN

-2219 AAVYLTGRIDL
+2219 AAVYLTNRVDL
-2230 KQPAS
+2230 KQPAT

-2254 YQLFRAD
+2254 YQLFKVD
-2261 SLEVEQSFELFPGYD
+2261 SSQIEQSFELFPGYD

-2287 DTVIDSTRNSGRP
+2287 DTIINSTRNSGRS
-2300 DAVVPASQDDEFR
+2300 DAFVTASQDNEFR

-2320 NLNQFTGFR
+2320 DLSQFTGFR
-2329 IKIVMNGTNEAYA
+2329 IKIVMSGTNEAYA

-2351 ALAWY
+2351 ALA
-2356 AKSWGA
+2356 

>member
-7 LNISPFYDDF
+7 LNISPYYDDF

-64 IPGNVNYDP
+64 IPGNLNYDSQ
-73 AYFSVRLNPDHLGI
+73 YYSVRLNQDHLGI
-87 DVVVYAS
+87 DLSVYVS

-100 LRGQSSGITA
+100 LTGQTSGIVA

-115 LEKSISEGIT
+115 LEKSTSQGIT

-134 QSDSN
+134 QSGDN
-139 NQISQFTSGEIL
+139 NQIAQFTDGEVL
-151 ITEESFTYGN
+151 ITQESFTYGN
-161 TTVNAGDTIATLVP
+161 TTVNAGDTVATLVSK
-175 NNSTSVG
+175 NATAVG

-200 VSKDKIVLDAYK
+200 ISQDKIVLDAYK
-212 SNSSYRVGLSITE
+212 SNSSYRVGLNILE
-225 EIVTAKDDI
+225 EIVTAKDDK

-258 KLTKKL
+258 TLTKKL
-264 LTDFNDKTFIE
+264 LNDFTDKTFIE
-275 LIRIENGQ
+275 LLRVENGVV
-283 IKKIQNKTQYS
+283 KKLQNKSQYS

-300 AERTFDESGDYS
+300 AQRTYDESGDYS

-327 QSNDGVYLPE
+327 QSNDGVYLPG
-337 QKTQQLATPSENLM
+337 QSTQQQKTPSENLM
-351 EVMISPGKAYVR
+351 EVMVSPGKAYVR
-363 GYDIEST
+363 GYDIDST
-370 ETTILDVKKP
+370 ETTILDVEKP
-380 RDKESVSSALVP
+380 RDKESVASALIP

-413 NNTNIVNLFN
+413 NNTNIVNLYN
-423 QRKNSTSAG
+423 QRKNSISAG
-432 TGTLIGKARVYSFNL
+432 TGTLIGKGRVYSFNL
-447 TDASYSNAS
+447 TDAAYSDPS
-456 SQWDLYLFDVQ
+456 SEWDLYLFDVQ
-467 THTVLT
+467 TYTILT
-473 VNESLSSVTCPET
+473 VNESLSAVTCPET

-492 SSGAFGYAAESPSG
+492 SSGATGYAAESPSG

-515 GTFITGEQ
+515 GTFIAGEQ
-523 IVINESTEISRS
+523 IVINESVEISRS
-535 IVSVRTFGIEDV
+535 VVTVTAYGIEDV
-547 KSVYQDSTALT
+547 KSVYQDATSLS

-563 DFVADTVLQKSLPRN
+563 DFVADTVLQKSLPNN
-578 FSLTDKLTITSAGA
+578 FSLTDRLTITSGGT

-599 FAETGIK
+599 FAGTGIK
-606 VDSII
+606 QNSII
-611 RYQISSLSA
+611 RYQISGLTT
-620 ETFNRVSAISSD
+620 ETYNRVSAISND
-632 GLTLTLTAVT
+632 GLTLTLVAVND
-642 SVSGVCDGSL
+642 VYGVCDGDL
-652 PAATQSVTFSL
+652 PGSTQSVTFSV
-663 GNPLVRDTGG
+663 GNPLVRDAGG

-681 NIASVNLA
+681 NVASVELA
-689 NSTLLVNSQIKEQ
+689 DSTLLVNSQIKEQ
-702 STNASGSATI
+702 TTNSIGSLTV
-712 NVSTTGITSAFFEAF
+712 NVGSTGISSAFFESF
-727 DVERYSVFYSNG
+727 DEERYSVFYSDG
-739 TIEDLTSDQ
+739 SIENLTSDQ
-748 VTLSANGSQIAF
+748 VTLSSNGSQIVF
-760 SGLLASQSSNV
+760 SGLTPSQSSNV
-771 TFNTTVRKNGITQK
+771 TINTTVRKNGITEK
-785 KKDYVRSEKVNIT
+785 KKDYARSEKVNIT
-798 KISSGVST
+798 KTASGVST
-806 TTSGLS
+806 SISGLT

-835 VLAVYESYNSSSP
+835 VLAVYESYNSSAP

-853 QFPSGL
+853 EFPSGL

-869 KILGKTSGALAQIVT
+869 KILGKDSGALAQIVT

-898 NRFSIGEIAEFQ
+898 NRFTVGEIAEFQ

-920 INNGDY
+920 ITTGNY
-926 QDITNQYTLDKGQKE
+926 QNVTNQFTLDKGQKE
-941 QYYDYSRLVRK
+941 QYYDYSRIVRK

-961 LLAIFDH
+961 LLVIFDY
-968 YSVPSNDLGDVYTVD
+968 YSVPSNDLGDVYTVN
-983 SYNEERYK
+983 SYNAERFK

-999 GIRSSDTLDFR
+999 GVRLSDTLDFR

-1019 TSSPFAFGSRTFGTT
+1019 TSSPFAFGSRTFGST
-1034 GTNPSLVLT
+1034 GTNPPLVVT

-1070 SVIQGISAPHP
+1070 SVIKGVSALNP

-1086 VEEAMDLATIKL
+1086 VEEAMDLATIQL

-1125 IENRVE
+1125 IEDRVE

-1144 DTKTFQVRDADGLDR
+1144 DTRTLQIRDADGLDR

-1165 VDDFRDNQ
+1165 VDDFKDNQ
-1173 RFDPNVSTV
+1173 RLNPDVSTV
-1182 AIDTNVSEL
+1182 AIDLETNEL
-1191 ITATDAFSLK
+1191 VTATDAFSLK
-1201 PEISLDPSINTDTAD
+1201 PEIALDPSINVDTAD
-1216 FSANL
+1216 YSANL

-1238 YAQKGWI
+1238 YSEKKWI
-1245 EQPLASKVENV
+1245 EQPLASRVENV
-1256 NPFNMIDFKGSIK
+1256 NPFNMIEFKGSIR
-1269 LSPSSDSWVRTITI
+1269 LFPSSDSWVRTITL

-1297 YSESSWTEIVKISS
+1297 YSERSWTETVKISS
-1311 EPEVYIRSRNVK
+1311 QPEVYIRSRNVK
-1323 FESLSLKPLTRY
+1323 FDSVSLKPLTRY
-1335 YPFFDGSTGIDIIP
+1335 YPFFDGSSGIDIIP
-1349 KLIEITMTSGIFTIG
+1349 KLIEITMSSGTFQVG
-1364 ETVRGFVGSE
+1364 ETVRGYIGSE

-1381 AQPNHKTGNLSS
+1381 AQPNHKTGSLSS

-1404 KAVTLPSSYSASST
+1404 KSITLPTSYSASST
-1418 VLNVDINSLSEEVLG
+1418 VLNIDVNSLSEEVLG
-1433 KFSGLVTIGTV
+1433 KYSGYITTGTV
-1444 LVGET
+1444 LIGET
-1449 SGAQASVSNIRLIS
+1449 SGAQASVSDIRLIS

-1479 TTPPPIVRF
+1479 TNPPPIVRF

-1500 STNETPLPGS
+1500 STNQTPLPGS
-1510 LLISSAEATYKT
+1510 LLISSAETTYRT
-1522 SGILEVFQETRV
+1522 SGILEVFEERRITI
-1534 TVFYDP
+1534 FYDP
-1540 LAQSFTVDETGAFLT
+1540 LAQSFTADETGAFLT
-1555 SVDVFFANKDPLE
+1555 AVDVFFANKDENE
-1568 KITAQIR
+1568 KLTAQIR

-1583 RDLVDENS
+1583 RNLVDENA
-1591 QVTLEPSQINT
+1591 QVVLEPSQIKT

-1608 ATRITFPAPI
+1608 ATKITFPAPI

-1638 EVWIAQ
+1638 EVWIAR
-1644 MGDKTINTST
+1644 MGEKTINTST

-1678 TIWTANQFQD
+1678 TIWTANQFED
-1688 MKFKLYK
+1688 MKFRLYK

-1700 NKNNPAVAYFYN
+1700 NTNNPAVAYFYN
-1712 PSIVTNDSNIG
+1712 PSLVSNDSNIG
-1723 NLTKDPIRTLPRKL
+1723 NLTENPIRTLPRKL

-1745 TMNSILTV
+1745 TMNSVLV
-1753 GRKVS
+1753 AGRKVS
-1758 EGTQPGPSGLI
+1758 EGTQPGPYGYI
-1769 ERVGGRIAVG
+1769 EKVGGRISIA
-1779 GLSTARVGSGYE
+1779 GLSTVRVGSGYSD
-1791 NGTYSGVPLYN
+1791 GTFTNVPLYN

-1817 SNTVQFVSIA
+1817 NNTIQFVSIA
-1827 NSGNGYVA
+1827 NSGNGYTV
-1835 GDILGITTSSVVKGS
+1835 GDILGITTSNVVKGS
-1850 GAQISVSSLNGFD
+1850 NAQISVTSLNGFD
-1863 TLYLTNVKG
+1863 TLYLTNVQG
-1872 EEFTSGQ
+1872 EEFTTGQ
-1879 DLVVYTSNTAV
+1879 DLVVYNGSSAV
-1890 SYANTDILSSSQIG
+1890 SYANTDIISSSQ
-1904 SLNDGRVIEVTQYS
+1904 LNTLYDGRVIEVTSYS
-1918 HGMQA
+1918 HGMHA
-1923 VNNVITISDVEPNT
+1923 DNNVVTLSNIEPNT
-1937 IPTTLNASIGLSD
+1937 IPTTLNTAIGLSD
-1950 ATISV
+1950 STISV

-1990 AGAGT
+1990 SGAGT

-2010 HTIGDKIFSYE
+2010 HDIGDKIYKYE

-2048 DKYYLQIDRSGRS
+2048 DKYYLQIDRSGSRA

-2073 YLGGSRVFASKNIQF
+2073 YLGGSSVFGSQNIQY
-2088 NAINPSFTVFTPGE
+2088 NALNPSFTVFTPGE
-2102 DTKIS
+2102 QTTVS
-2107 ASIRTVSGTS
+2107 ASIRSVSGTS
-2117 ASGSEISFIDQ
+2117 ADGSEVSFIDK
-2128 GYESVEINNLNELS
+2128 GYEPVEINNLNDLS

-2154 TRLTTLPKNKSF
+2154 TRLTTLPNNKSF
-2166 TIGLSMTS
+2166 TIGLSMVS
-2174 GDPNLSP
+2174 GDSNLSP
-2181 VINVDKT
+2181 TINVDKSS
-2188 TVDFIRNR
+2188 VDFIRNR
-2196 INRPVGD
+2196 INRPIAD

-2219 AAVYLTGRIDL
+2219 AAVYLTNRVNL
-2230 KQPAS
+2230 KQPAT

-2261 SLEVEQSFELFPGYD
+2261 SAEVEQSFELFPGYD

-2282 GDGFG
+2282 GDGYG
-2287 DTVIDSTRNSGRP
+2287 DTIIDSTRNSGRA
-2300 DAVVPASQDDEFR
+2300 DAFVTASQDDEFR
-2313 EYQFSVD
+2313 EYQFSID

-2351 ALAWY
+2351 ALA
-2356 AKSWGA
+2356 

>member
-7 LNISPFYDDF
+7 LNINPYYDDF
-17 DKNKNFY
+17 DKDKNFY

-64 IPGNVNYDP
+64 IPGNLNYDP
-73 AYFSVRLNPDHLGI
+73 AYYSVRLNADYLGI
-87 DVVVYAS
+87 DLSVYVD

-100 LRGQSSGITA
+100 LTGQTSGIVA

-134 QSDSN
+134 QSGDN
-139 NQISQFTSGEIL
+139 NEISQFTDGEIL

-161 TTVNAGDTIATLVP
+161 TTVNAGDTVATLV
-175 NNSTSVG
+175 SEDATAVG

-200 VSKDKIVLDAYK
+200 VSQDKIVLDAYT
-212 SNSSYRVGLSITE
+212 NDSSYRVGLNILE
-225 EIVTAKDDI
+225 EIVTAKDDN

-258 KLTKKL
+258 SLSKKS

-275 LIRIENGQ
+275 LIRIENGE
-283 IKKIQNKTQYS
+283 IKKLQNKTQYN

-300 AERTFDESGDYS
+300 AERTYDESGDYS

-327 QSNDGVYLPE
+327 QSNDGIYFPE
-337 QKTQQLATPSENLM
+337 QSTQQQATPSEDLM
-351 EVMISPGKAYVR
+351 GVAISPGKAYVR

-370 ETTILDVKKP
+370 QTTIIDVEKP
-380 RDKESVSSALVP
+380 RDKESVSPALVP

-413 NNTNIVNLFN
+413 NNTNIVNLYN
-423 QRKNSTSAG
+423 RRKSSISAG
-432 TGTLIGKARVYSFNL
+432 TGSIIGKARIYSFNL
-447 TDASYSNAS
+447 TDASYTNPSTE
-456 SQWDLYLFDVQ
+456 WDLYLFDVQ
-467 THTVLT
+467 TYTVLT
-473 VNESLSSVTCPET
+473 VNESLSSVTCPAT
-486 SYVRGV
+486 SFVRGV
-492 SSGAFGYAAESPSG
+492 SSGATGYAAENPAG

-515 GTFITGEQ
+515 GTFISGEQ
-523 IVINESTEISRS
+523 LLINETTEVSRS
-535 IVSVRTFGIEDV
+535 VVTATAYGIGDV

-558 SQLKV
+558 SELKV
-563 DFVADTVLQKSLPRN
+563 DFVADTVLQKSLPNN
-578 FSLTDKLTITSAGA
+578 FSLTDRLTITSGGT

-599 FAETGIK
+599 FAATGIK
-606 VDSII
+606 ENSII
-611 RYQISSLSA
+611 RYQISGLST
-620 ETFNRVSAISSD
+620 ETYNRVSAVSND
-632 GLTLTLTAVT
+632 GLTLTLVGIS
-642 SVSGVCDGSL
+642 SVYGVCNGGL
-652 PAATQSVTFSL
+652 PTSTQSVTFSV
-663 GNPLVRDTGG
+663 GNPLVRDAGG

-681 NIASVNLA
+681 NVASVDLA
-689 NSTLLVNSQIKEQ
+689 DSTLLVNSQITEQ
-702 STNASGSATI
+702 TTNGSGAMTLNVSAT
-712 NVSTTGITSAFFEAF
+712 GISSAFFESF
-727 DVERYSVFYSNG
+727 DAERYSVFYSDG
-739 TIEDLTSDQ
+739 SIENLTSDQ
-748 VTLSANGSQIAF
+748 FTLSSSGSQITL
-760 SGLLASQSSNV
+760 SGLTASQTSNV
-771 TFNTTVRKNGITQK
+771 TVNTTVRKNGIKEKQ
-785 KKDYVRSEKVNIT
+785 KDYTRSEKLIVNKTI
-798 KISSGVST
+798 SGVST
-806 TTSGLS
+806 SLSGLS

-869 KILGKTSGALAQIVT
+869 KIIGRDSGALAQIVT
-884 RSSATV
+884 RSSSTV

-898 NRFSIGEIAEFQ
+898 NTFIVGEIAEFQ
-910 ESNIKSTIQV
+910 ESNIKSTIQT
-920 INNGDY
+920 ITSGNY
-926 QDITNQYTLDKGQKE
+926 QNVTNQYTLDKGQKE
-941 QYYDYSRLVRK
+941 QYYDYSRIVRK
-952 SDSYIPTYQ
+952 SDSYVPTYQ
-961 LLAIFDH
+961 LLVIFD
-968 YSVPSNDLGDVYTVD
+968 YYDVPSNDLGDVYTVN
-983 SYNEERYK
+983 SYDQERFK
-991 KDIPYLPS
+991 EDVPYLVN

-1019 TSSPFAFGSRTFGTT
+1019 TSSPFAFSSRTFGTA
-1034 GTNPSLVLT
+1034 GTNPPLVVT

-1070 SVIQGISAPHP
+1070 SVIKGISALNP

-1098 PAYLYDVKDAKI
+1098 PAYLYSTKDVKI
-1110 TLVDNRRYTMRDIGK
+1110 TFIDNRRYTMRDIGK
-1125 IENRVE
+1125 IEDRVE
-1131 TLETLTSLSLLEL
+1131 NLETLTSLSLLEL
-1144 DTKTFQVRDADGLDR
+1144 DTKTLQVRDADGLDR

-1165 VDDFRDNQ
+1165 VDDFKDTLRS
-1173 RFDPNVSTV
+1173 DPTVSTT
-1182 AIDTNVSEL
+1182 AIDTENNDL

-1201 PEISLDPSINTDTAD
+1201 PEIALDPSIDTDTAD

-1238 YAQKGWI
+1238 YNEKGWI
-1245 EQPLASKVENV
+1245 EQPLASRVENV
-1256 NPFNMIDFKGSIK
+1256 NPFNMIDFKGNIK
-1269 LSPSSDSWVRTITI
+1269 LTPSSDSWIRTITV
-1283 DGGSRRYFGGTTGT
+1283 DGGSRTYFGGTTGT
-1297 YSESSWTEIVKISS
+1297 FSTRSWTEIVKISS
-1311 EPEVYIRSRNVK
+1311 QPEVYIRSRNVK
-1323 FESLSLKPLTRY
+1323 FDSVSLKPLTRY
-1335 YPFFDGSTGIDIIP
+1335 YPFFDGSTGIDIVP
-1349 KLIEITMTSGIFTIG
+1349 KLIEVTMTSGTFNVG
-1364 ETVRGFVGSE
+1364 ETVKGYIGSK

-1381 AQPNHKTGNLSS
+1381 AQPNHKSGNLNS

-1404 KAVTLPSSYSASST
+1404 KSVTLPTSYSASST
-1418 VLNVDINSLSEEVLG
+1418 VLNIDVNSLSEEVLG
-1433 KFSGLVTIGTV
+1433 KYSGYITVGTV
-1444 LVGET
+1444 LIGET

-1463 DTFGDTQGC
+1463 DTFGDTLGC
-1472 FFFRNPL
+1472 LFFRNPL
-1479 TTPPPIVRF
+1479 TNPPPIVRF

-1510 LLISSAEATYKT
+1510 LLISSAETTYKT
-1522 SGILEVFQETRV
+1522 SGILEVFEESRI

-1555 SVDVFFANKDPLE
+1555 SVDVFFANKDESE
-1568 KITAQIR
+1568 KLTAQIR

-1591 QVTLEPSQINT
+1591 QVVLEPSQIKT

-1608 ATRITFPAPI
+1608 PTRITFPAPI

-1638 EVWIAQ
+1638 EVWIAR
-1644 MGDKTINTST
+1644 MGEKTINTST

-1678 TIWTANQFQD
+1678 TIWTANQFED

-1695 ANFIT
+1695 AKFIT
-1700 NKNNPAVAYFYN
+1700 NLSNPSVAYFYN
-1712 PSIVTNDSNIG
+1712 PNLVNNDSNIG
-1723 NLTKDPIRTLPRKL
+1723 TLTENPIRTLPRKL
-1737 KVGITTTT
+1737 KVGITTSTG
-1745 TMNSILTV
+1745 MNSILVV

-1758 EGTQPGPSGLI
+1758 DTTTGSPTGYI
-1769 ERVGGRIAVG
+1769 EQVGGK
-1779 GLSTARVGSGYE
+1779 LSTVTTGNIGEGYSD
-1791 NGTYSGVPLYN
+1791 GTYTNVPLYK
-1802 ITGSGTGATGIVTVT
+1802 ITGSGTGAKATV
-1817 SNTVQFVSIA
+1817 VVSGGVISGNPTITTA
-1827 NSGNGYVA
+1827 GNGYVI
-1835 GDILGITTSSVVKGS
+1835 GDVLGVTTSNVIKGTN
-1850 GAQISVSSLNGFD
+1850 AQISVTTLDGFD
-1863 TLYLTNVKG
+1863 TLYLTNVQG

-1879 DLVVYTSNTAV
+1879 DLVVYNGSTAV

-1904 SLNDGRVIEVTQYS
+1904 SLYDGRVIEVTHYS
-1918 HGMQA
+1918 HGMHSD
-1923 VNNVITISDVEPNT
+1923 NNIVTISDIEPNT
-1937 IPTTLNASIGLSD
+1937 IPTTLDAAIGLSD
-1950 ATISV
+1950 TIISV

-1978 EIIYYTSITAGA
+1978 EIIYYNSITAGGS
-1990 AGAGT
+1990 GAGT

-2004 GSLKRT
+2004 GSFKRT
-2010 HTIGDKIFSYE
+2010 HNIGDKIYKYE

-2026 LTRINTQH
+2026 LTKINTQH

-2042 SSMKDL
+2042 SSLKDL

-2061 SGDSQLSFTDEN
+2061 TGDSQLSFTDEN
-2073 YLGGSRVFASKNIQF
+2073 YLGGTDVFASQNIQF

-2102 DTKIS
+2102 NTNIS
-2107 ASIRTVSGTS
+2107 ASMRTVSGTS
-2117 ASGSEISFIDQ
+2117 ADGTEVSFIDQ
-2128 GYESVEINNLNELS
+2128 GYESVEINNLNELTS
-2142 STRIVASRINET
+2142 SRIVASRVNET
-2154 TRLTTLPKNKSF
+2154 TRLSTLPKNKSF

-2181 VINVDKT
+2181 VINVDKSSLN
-2188 TVDFIRNR
+2188 FIRNR
-2196 INRPVGD
+2196 INQPIGD
-2203 YAYDGRSN
+2203 YSFDGRTN

-2219 AAVYLTGRIDL
+2219 AAVYLTNRVDL
-2230 KQPAS
+2230 KQPAT

-2254 YQLFRAD
+2254 YQLFKVD
-2261 SLEVEQSFELFPGYD
+2261 SSQIEQSFELFPGYD

-2287 DTVIDSTRNSGRP
+2287 DTIINSTRNSGRS
-2300 DAVVPASQDDEFR
+2300 DAFVTASQDNEFR

-2320 NLNQFTGFR
+2320 DLSQFTGFR
-2329 IKIVMNGTNEAYA
+2329 IKIVMSGTNEAYA

-2351 ALAWY
+2351 ALA
-2356 AKSWGA
+2356 

>member
-7 LNISPFYDDF
+7 LNINPYYDDF
-17 DKNKNFY
+17 DKDKNFY

-64 IPGNVNYDP
+64 IPGNLNYDP
-73 AYFSVRLNPDHLGI
+73 AYYSVRLNADYLGI
-87 DVVVYAS
+87 DLSVYVD

-100 LRGQSSGITA
+100 LTGQTSGIVA

-134 QSDSN
+134 QSGDN
-139 NQISQFTSGEIL
+139 NEISQFTDGEIL

-161 TTVNAGDTIATLVP
+161 TTVNAGDTVATLV
-175 NNSTSVG
+175 SEDATAVG

-200 VSKDKIVLDAYK
+200 VSQDKIVLDAYT
-212 SNSSYRVGLSITE
+212 NDSSYRVGLNILE
-225 EIVTAKDDI
+225 EIVTAKDDN

-258 KLTKKL
+258 SLSKKS

-275 LIRIENGQ
+275 LIRIENGE
-283 IKKIQNKTQYS
+283 IKKLQNKTQYN

-300 AERTFDESGDYS
+300 AERTYDESGDYS

-327 QSNDGVYLPE
+327 QSNDGIYFPG
-337 QKTQQLATPSENLM
+337 QSTQQQATPSEDLM
-351 EVMISPGKAYVR
+351 GVAISPGKAYVR

-370 ETTILDVKKP
+370 QTTIIDVEKP
-380 RDKESVSSALVP
+380 RDKESVSPALVP

-413 NNTNIVNLFN
+413 NNTNIVNLYN
-423 QRKNSTSAG
+423 RRKSSISAG
-432 TGTLIGKARVYSFNL
+432 TGSIIGKARIYSFNL
-447 TDASYSNAS
+447 TDASYTNPSTE
-456 SQWDLYLFDVQ
+456 WDLYLFDVQ
-467 THTVLT
+467 TYTVLT
-473 VNESLSSVTCPET
+473 VNESLSSVTCPAT
-486 SYVRGV
+486 SFVRGV
-492 SSGAFGYAAESPSG
+492 SSGATGYAAENPAG

-515 GTFITGEQ
+515 GTFISGEQ
-523 IVINESTEISRS
+523 LLINETTEVSRS
-535 IVSVRTFGIEDV
+535 VVTATAYGIGDV

-558 SQLKV
+558 SELKV
-563 DFVADTVLQKSLPRN
+563 DFVADTVLQKSLPNN
-578 FSLTDKLTITSAGA
+578 FSLTDRLTITSGGT

-599 FAETGIK
+599 FAATGIK
-606 VDSII
+606 ENSII
-611 RYQISSLSA
+611 RYQISGLST
-620 ETFNRVSAISSD
+620 ETYNRVSAVSND
-632 GLTLTLTAVT
+632 GLTLTLVGIS
-642 SVSGVCDGSL
+642 SVYGVCNGGL
-652 PAATQSVTFSL
+652 PTSTQSVTFSV
-663 GNPLVRDTGG
+663 GNPLVRDAGG

-681 NIASVNLA
+681 NVASVDLA
-689 NSTLLVNSQIKEQ
+689 DSTLLVNSQITEQ
-702 STNASGSATI
+702 TTNGSGAMTLNVSAT
-712 NVSTTGITSAFFEAF
+712 GISSAFFESF
-727 DVERYSVFYSNG
+727 DAERYSVFYSDG
-739 TIEDLTSDQ
+739 SIENLTSDQ
-748 VTLSANGSQIAF
+748 FTLSSSESQITL
-760 SGLLASQSSNV
+760 SGLTASQTSNV
-771 TFNTTVRKNGITQK
+771 TVNTTVRKNGIKEKQ
-785 KKDYVRSEKVNIT
+785 KDYTRSEKLIVNKTI
-798 KISSGVST
+798 SGVST
-806 TTSGLS
+806 SLSGLS

-869 KILGKTSGALAQIVT
+869 KIIGRDSGALAQIVT
-884 RSSATV
+884 RSSSTV

-898 NRFSIGEIAEFQ
+898 NTFIVGEIAEFQ
-910 ESNIKSTIQV
+910 ESNIKSTIQT
-920 INNGDY
+920 ITSGNY
-926 QDITNQYTLDKGQKE
+926 QNVTNQYTLDKGQKE
-941 QYYDYSRLVRK
+941 QYYDYSRIVRK
-952 SDSYIPTYQ
+952 SDSYVPTYQ
-961 LLAIFDH
+961 LLVIFD
-968 YSVPSNDLGDVYTVD
+968 YYDVPSNDLGDVYTVN
-983 SYNEERYK
+983 SYDQERFK
-991 KDIPYLPS
+991 EDVPYLVN

-1019 TSSPFAFGSRTFGTT
+1019 TSSPFAFSSRTFGTA
-1034 GTNPSLVLT
+1034 GTNPPLVVT

-1070 SVIQGISAPHP
+1070 SVIKGISALNP

-1098 PAYLYDVKDAKI
+1098 PAYLYSTKDVKI
-1110 TLVDNRRYTMRDIGK
+1110 TFIDNRRYTMRDIGK
-1125 IENRVE
+1125 IEDRVE
-1131 TLETLTSLSLLEL
+1131 NLETLTSLSLLEL
-1144 DTKTFQVRDADGLDR
+1144 DTKTLQVRDADGLDR

-1165 VDDFRDNQ
+1165 VDDFKDTLRS
-1173 RFDPNVSTV
+1173 DPTVSTT
-1182 AIDTNVSEL
+1182 AIDTENNDL

-1201 PEISLDPSINTDTAD
+1201 PEIALDPSIDTDTAD

-1238 YAQKGWI
+1238 YNEKGWI
-1245 EQPLASKVENV
+1245 EQPLASRVENV
-1256 NPFNMIDFKGSIK
+1256 NPFNMIDFKGNIK
-1269 LSPSSDSWVRTITI
+1269 LTPSSDSWIRTITV
-1283 DGGSRRYFGGTTGT
+1283 DGGSRTYFGGTTGT
-1297 YSESSWTEIVKISS
+1297 FSTRSWTEIVKISS
-1311 EPEVYIRSRNVK
+1311 QPEVYIRSRNVK
-1323 FESLSLKPLTRY
+1323 FDSVSLKPLTRY
-1335 YPFFDGSTGIDIIP
+1335 YPFFDGSTGIDIVP
-1349 KLIEITMTSGIFTIG
+1349 KLIEVTMTSGTFNVG
-1364 ETVRGFVGSE
+1364 ETVKGYIGSK

-1381 AQPNHKTGNLSS
+1381 AQPNHKSGNLNS

-1404 KAVTLPSSYSASST
+1404 KSVTLPASYSASST
-1418 VLNVDINSLSEEVLG
+1418 VLNIDVNSLSEEVLG
-1433 KFSGLVTIGTV
+1433 KYSGYITVGTV
-1444 LVGET
+1444 LIGET

-1463 DTFGDTQGC
+1463 DTFGDTLGC
-1472 FFFRNPL
+1472 LFFRNPL
-1479 TTPPPIVRF
+1479 TNPPPIVRF

-1510 LLISSAEATYKT
+1510 LLISSAETTYKT
-1522 SGILEVFQETRV
+1522 SGILEVFEESRI

-1555 SVDVFFANKDPLE
+1555 SVDVFFANKDESE
-1568 KITAQIR
+1568 KLTAQIR

-1591 QVTLEPSQINT
+1591 QVVLEPSQIKT

-1608 ATRITFPAPI
+1608 PTRITFPAPI

-1638 EVWIAQ
+1638 EVWIAR
-1644 MGDKTINTST
+1644 MGEKTINTST

-1678 TIWTANQFQD
+1678 TIWTANQFED

-1695 ANFIT
+1695 AKFIT
-1700 NKNNPAVAYFYN
+1700 NLSNPSVAYFYN
-1712 PSIVTNDSNIG
+1712 PNLVNNDSNIG
-1723 NLTKDPIRTLPRKL
+1723 TLTENPIRTLPRKL
-1737 KVGITTTT
+1737 KVGITTSTG
-1745 TMNSILTV
+1745 MNSILVV

-1758 EGTQPGPSGLI
+1758 DTTTGSPTGYI
-1769 ERVGGRIAVG
+1769 EQVGGK
-1779 GLSTARVGSGYE
+1779 LSTVTTGNIGEGYSD
-1791 NGTYSGVPLYN
+1791 GTYTNVPLYK
-1802 ITGSGTGATGIVTVT
+1802 ITGSGTGAKATV
-1817 SNTVQFVSIA
+1817 VVSGGVISGNPTITTA
-1827 NSGNGYVA
+1827 GNGYVI
-1835 GDILGITTSSVVKGS
+1835 GDVLGVTTSNVIKGTN
-1850 GAQISVSSLNGFD
+1850 AQISVTTLDGFD
-1863 TLYLTNVKG
+1863 TLYLTNVQG

-1879 DLVVYTSNTAV
+1879 DLVVYNGSTAV

-1904 SLNDGRVIEVTQYS
+1904 SLYDGRVIEVTHYS
-1918 HGMQA
+1918 HGMHSD
-1923 VNNVITISDVEPNT
+1923 NNIVTISDIEPNT
-1937 IPTTLNASIGLSD
+1937 IPTTLDAAIGLSD
-1950 ATISV
+1950 TIISV

-1978 EIIYYTSITAGA
+1978 EIIYYNSITAGGS
-1990 AGAGT
+1990 GAGT

-2004 GSLKRT
+2004 GSFKRT
-2010 HTIGDKIFSYE
+2010 HNIGDKIYKYE

-2026 LTRINTQH
+2026 LTKINTQH

-2042 SSMKDL
+2042 SSLKDL

-2061 SGDSQLSFTDEN
+2061 TGDSQLSFTDEN
-2073 YLGGSRVFASKNIQF
+2073 YLGGTDVFASQNIQF

-2102 DTKIS
+2102 NTNIS
-2107 ASIRTVSGTS
+2107 ASMRTVSGTS
-2117 ASGSEISFIDQ
+2117 ADGTEVSFIDQ
-2128 GYESVEINNLNELS
+2128 GYESVEINNLNELTS
-2142 STRIVASRINET
+2142 SRIVASRVNET
-2154 TRLTTLPKNKSF
+2154 TRLSTLPKNKSF

-2181 VINVDKT
+2181 VINVDKSSLN
-2188 TVDFIRNR
+2188 FIRNR
-2196 INRPVGD
+2196 INQPIGD
-2203 YAYDGRSN
+2203 YSFDGRSN

-2219 AAVYLTGRIDL
+2219 AAVYLTNRVDL
-2230 KQPAS
+2230 KQPAT

-2254 YQLFRAD
+2254 YQLFKVD
-2261 SLEVEQSFELFPGYD
+2261 SSQIEQSFELFPGYD

-2287 DTVIDSTRNSGRP
+2287 DTIINSTRNSGRS
-2300 DAVVPASQDDEFR
+2300 DAFVTASQDNEFR

-2320 NLNQFTGFR
+2320 DLSQFTGFR
-2329 IKIVMNGTNEAYA
+2329 IKIVMSGTNEAYA

-2351 ALAWY
+2351 ALA
-2356 AKSWGA
+2356 